1 MMASCLAVVGPCRAA
16 LILLLITPILA
27 QENNFLLTEV
37 ERRGDGKQGEE
48 IPTDEVESPTDSR
61 FNETERV
68 TLRIKEV
75 DIEDPTVRDLLDQ
88 LDLVGST
95 DLPQKETTDGDH
107 EILEAP
113 SVEKELYSSTV
124 DSDGEEFPTK
134 PLESP
139 TDGKELPTDFK
150 NTELE
155 GKEEFPTVVHTFARA
170 EVATEER
177 DFTEKHM
184 DIPVIVSEDEAAT
197 EGLEVPT
204 DEIESP
210 TDEFLELPTVDHRV
224 FHPEMATEF
233 RLYPTEGEHSEI
245 PTEAKEMPTDE
256 ELLRVTPNR
265 FERPT
270 EEDLDLTTEEE
281 EGQLETPTEE
291 DDKFLIVVTPEKPT
305 EQEPTTKQDTTTKR
319 ETELPTSALETVTP
333 DKVDEV
339 EKQLNQTEIDLTG
352 IPDISDEE
360 FLEVPDTETNEI
372 DEIDISQPS
381 NNRVPSSLDSMEFS
395 DEPDLSESP
404 TIHLTPVRDA
414 PDSSDDEDYFNE
426 EESGSGE
433 IPPWEIPEV
442 PSGPYPISPTYRPEP
457 PQGLQYYR
465 VKINFTTSI
474 QYSEALESYRNPE
487 HQQLSAA
494 IQYAIDRLYFGI
506 PGEQEA
512 TVVQYRLFGESVF
525 VTLDLATLGN
535 DNEVQLFN
543 IINNAVNSGYLD
555 FYAVDSEGF
564 EFYPVKAGP
573 GGGTQAPPPA
583 CEDNDFRCDTGECIP
598 RGLVC
603 DAIAHCRDESDES
616 RCGEMTK
623 CQMLLETTDVVPG
636 AYIPQ
641 CEEDGSFKTTQ
652 CHGSTGYCYCAHPT
666 DGTLY
671 EETGKRPWE
680 EGEEHDCDTYW
691 QTAGREKVNCQTLV
705 EIRDV
710 APGAYIPQCE
720 EDGSYKTTQ
729 CYGSTGYCYCAH
741 PIDGIL
747 YLETGIRLVEGRSI
761 PHNCDT
767 YWQTAGQE
775 KTKCQTLVETTQ
787 PLDGAYIPQCEE
799 DGSFKT
805 TQCHGSTGYCYCAH
819 PTDGTLYDET
829 AKRPWEEGEE
839 HDCDTYW
846 QTAGEEKTKCQ
857 TLVETTEPLRGAY
870 IPQCEEDGS
879 FKTTQCHGSTGYCY
893 CAHPTDGTLFRETGR
908 RSWEGGMEHDCN
920 TYWQTVGQEK
930 TKCQTLVE
938 TTDVVPGAYIPQ
950 CEEDGS
956 FKTTQCRGSTGYCY
970 CTHPTDGT
978 LYDETGKAQW
988 EGGMEHDCNTYWQ
1001 TVGQEKTKCQTLV
1014 ETTDVVPGAYI
1025 PQCEEDGSFKTTQ
1038 CHGSTGY
1045 CYCAHPTDGTL
1056 YDETGKAQWEGGMEH
1071 DCNTYWQ
1078 TVGQEKTKCQTLVET
1093 TEPIPGAYIPQCEED
1108 GSFKTTQCHGSSGY
1122 CYCAHPTDG
1131 TLYEETG
1138 MAPWEGGMQH
1148 DCNTYWQTVGQEKTK
1163 CQTLVETTE
1172 PIPGAYIPQC
1182 EEDGSFKTTQCHGST
1197 GYCYCAH
1204 PTDGTLFRETGRR
1217 SWEGGMEHDCNT
1229 YWQRTVVPLTPPPP
1243 IPPPTPP
1250 PMIPVVPGARPDS
1263 GIGCRDDQFRCRESG
1278 QCIDVI
1284 YVCDGDPD
1292 CRDYSDEAEC
1302 EDSIMPRCEPNE
1314 FECANGKCAQK
1325 IWTCDGDNDCGDNS
1339 DESNCP
1345 TAPPGSQCRGDEF
1358 TCLSGDQCIP
1368 QSYQCDEEID
1378 CRDRSDEIGCSAPS
1392 VQTPPADLVQVE
1404 EGSTVTLTCE
1414 AVGNPTPIISWRL
1427 NWGHVGQ
1434 PPRVTQEYAGGRGT
1448 LTIRDV
1454 RKSDQGAYTCEAI
1467 NNKGSIF
1474 AVPDA
1479 VLAIREPEGACSSP
1493 GTFNAAA
1500 VTTSECLQCFCFGV
1514 SQNCRSSDYYRFQL
1528 TVPENSGLTMVT
1540 SDRSQSVDRSYIRA
1554 VPARNQFL
1562 VEDMSS
1568 VPSGEYYWSL
1578 PTNFLGNIIAS
1589 YGGKLRYTVYY
1600 SVGTGDFARFIDAED
1615 IILIGGG
1622 AILTYRHYNEPVN
1635 EREETIEVELR
1646 ESLWTSSALSASL
1659 SREDF
1664 MMILQSVEAILI
1676 KASYNSFMVTTS
1688 IQGIGMDTA
1697 VEENTGQSRAVM
1709 VEQCSCPA
1717 GYTGLSCERCETG
1730 YIRQN
1735 GGRFLGSCVPVG
1747 GSGAC
1752 NCNGHS
1758 TDCDQLTGE
1767 CRNCQ
1772 HNTDGPNC
1780 EQCKAGYYGDPLS
1793 GFPDACQACPCP
1805 LSTPSNQFSPTCFL
1819 DSDGQPTCDACP
1831 PGYTGRRCER
1841 CSPGYVGNPTIPGD
1855 YCKRDNVVGPIT
1867 PVVDRCDARG
1877 SMRPDPS
1884 DGRCHCREN
1893 VQGPECDVCKPNTFH
1908 LSDTNSGG
1916 CIRCFCMGVGQQ
1928 CTSTSWGRFQVRAK
1942 FETAS
1947 TQDFQL
1953 MNKDQTRIVD
1963 QGLTVNP
1970 VTRSLVYRQ
1979 FQQLPQDVYYWL
1991 LPESFLGNKLTSY
2004 GGVLRYTLSYQP
2016 APGAA
2021 PVVDFDAQLSG
2032 NSILLT
2038 FRHEQQAVANIPRPF
2053 IITFQEQYWRR
2064 PDGEPATREHML
2076 MALANVDALMIRATY
2091 ATAMMESSISD
2102 VSLDIAEDRATGQGP
2117 ALHVE
2122 QCVCPP
2128 GYAGLSCEECAPGY
2142 GRNGEGLYLGMC
2154 VPGGDAGTGGTGETG
2169 GTGPGQDCS
2178 CNNHAYGCDAS
2189 GVCQNCQHNTEGP
2202 NCDRCRPGFYGDPTR
2217 GNADDCL
2224 ECPCPL
2230 SIPSNQFS
2238 PTCFLDIDRQP
2249 TCDACPPGYT
2259 GRRCERCDSGYTGN
2273 PSIPGD
2279 SCRPVQENN
2288 CQCNDAGSFSA
2299 DCDANGQCNCKD
2311 GMTGLRCDQCAQGYF
2326 FLNPRN
2332 PDGCMECFCMGV
2344 TDQCNSS
2351 PYYRDQV
2358 EATFLQQGNF
2368 QNFALVNMAMTQR
2381 ITTGFRVNPSS
2392 RDLQYQ
2398 GFSQLGSDPYFWQ
2411 LPAAFRGNKVT
2422 AYGGRLVYSVSHV
2435 PTPTGRPLVG
2445 LVDVELIGN
2454 EIMLMYRHNQQLTP
2468 RESRT
2473 FEVIFREE
2481 YWQRA
2486 DGVPAT
2492 REQILMALADVEN
2505 ILIRASYNSEM
2516 QQSSIRD
2523 VSMDIAVPQNT
2534 GQLLAVEVEECRC
2547 PPGYTG
2553 LSCQDCAPGFT
2564 RNGEGLYLGMCAP
2577 CDCNGHASIC
2587 DPETGACQGCR
2598 DNTIGEYCDQC
2609 APGFFGDPSSGRPD
2623 ACRPCPC
2630 PLPSVNNQ
2638 FSPTCFLDTD
2648 SRPTCDACPPGYS
2661 GRDCGE
2667 CSPGY
2672 NGNPRVP
2679 GGRCTQVGVGPGPGP
2694 IGPGPGPGPVAP
2706 QQPSIQIYPQQAT
2719 ETAGRSAQFRCD
2731 VSGAPPFQISWGRS
2745 DGRPLPQR
2753 YRLSNENSVL
2763 TISNLESGDSGYF
2776 ICRGSNLYGT
2786 AQSQAQLTVTAPTV
2800 PIRVI
2805 VDEPKTLQATQGQ
2818 TVQFKCIA
2826 FSQVTYT
2833 LVWTKNDGSGLP
2845 AEATD
2850 FMGILTIPNVQQQHT
2865 GVYTCTGSNMY
2876 SIAQDSAQLYVQAL
2890 SQSDVNPPEVKIEPR
2905 FQTVNIGD
2913 PVQFRCIS
2921 SGFPPPQVEW
2931 TGGHRGVLNPAS
2943 SFVDGVFSI
2952 PAAIRQDE
2960 AEYFCKAR
2968 NSAGETSVRT
2978 VLYVRLQ
2985 GAPEVTV
2992 RPEVME
2998 VPEGERV
3005 VLECSARGNPAPT
3018 LSWNKYNDPLPVG
3031 VVESNGVLTI
3041 PQARLSDS
3049 GHYVCTGSNSVG
3061 TEQKRVELR
3070 ISRLLQRP
3078 PTAAIETVGPGG
3090 QVSQPNLLTATLGQT
3105 VQLRCVVSGE
3115 PVPTITWGK
3124 HGGALAQNHQ
3134 VLNDVLRIVR
3144 VSSAD
3149 RGMYVC
3155 TVDNMA
3161 GVSSASIMLE
3171 VESRDLP
3178 AVQIFPTANMDL
3190 QIGQSTQLQCQA
3202 TSGRPAP
3209 TIVWSRAGNEEFTD
3223 RIDVRDG
3230 ILTIRDVTPAEQG
3243 AYVCT
3248 ANNDI
3253 GSIQATANIRV
3264 QGYPRVTI
3272 SPAGPVSVGLGDRLY
3287 LECVAT
3293 GDPAPVVRWTR
3304 SGQPTTRARVEGGDT
3319 QNSAV
3324 LEIDRVSVEDS
3335 GVYTCESNNNIGI
3348 SESSVQVIVSE
3359 ARVGPDEVPVVTITP
3374 PFSTVVE
3381 GDPAEFKCTATGS
3394 PPPRLRWQKIRG
3406 AQPPRYQVQQGTL
3419 TIPSVR
3425 REDEGEYSCT
3435 AVNYAGE
3442 ASLAA
3447 RLVVQVIPMV
3457 SIDQETMT
3465 VSPGEEVRLRC
3476 EAEGTEPIMYE
3487 WTRVDGDMSTRA
3499 TTSGGLLIIQQVT
3512 TEDMGQY
3519 RCLITNPAGIAEGF
3533 TNIIVTAEPTIKTI
3547 SPKESM
3553 REAGST
3559 AEFGC
3564 AAAGFPVPSIQ
3575 WFKEGGTLPEQ
3586 HVIFGN
3592 ILRIPNLK
3600 PEDAGTYICAASN
3613 NLGSTEEKA
3622 TLRVTGGVTVEPPAV
3637 EINLKTAV
3645 QMVRIGE
3652 RVEFDCSASGQPRP
3666 LIEWT
3671 KIDGRLPDNAEV
3683 RDGVLTIPAV
3693 RPGDEGRYQCQ
3704 ATNQFGSENQEVTLS
3719 LEAAPTM
3726 TVKPEVRNV
3735 MLGSTAVF
3743 TCLASGSPPPEI
3755 TWRKENGD
3763 LPDDHMIDNGVL
3775 TIPSITKEDAGAY
3788 ICSARN
3794 DEGAAEFRAILNV
3807 GELIPYFTQTP
3818 LSYMTFPTLREAY
3831 LQFDI
3836 EVSFKPESTEGLILY
3851 NGQKN
3856 GGAGDFMSL
3865 GLSEGYVE
3873 FRFDVGSGAAV
3884 IRSKNALELGRFH
3897 TVVLKRNSRFGSLS
3911 VDGLPAVNGT
3921 SQGNFRGLDLIEP
3934 LHVGGVPD
3942 YAAISTASGLKSGFI
3957 GCLSRLEI
3965 SAASV
3970 NLASDAINIVGV
3982 SDCPTCADKPC
3993 KNGGTCV
4000 EATTEYGFRCECPEG
4015 YSGRTCEGVGERCY
4029 PGACGPGGKCNND
4042 PGPTGFTC
4050 SCPIGRTGVRCGTGI
4065 VIVEPAFSGNSFI
4078 AYQTMQNVQ
4087 RQTRITME
4095 FKLDSLT
4102 DGLLLFNG
4110 QRLSGSG
4117 DFISLAVKDGAVEF
4131 RFDSGSGPAIIRSS
4145 KNVSMDTW
4153 HTIKAERDLKDGSL
4167 SLDGLEA
4174 TKGQSPGNTQGV
4186 NLRMP
4191 LHLGG
4196 MESFDDLPDRVGV
4209 SKGLFGCIASV
4220 QVNSISLDLVNAV
4233 LDSANIQDCGERTCD
4248 RAPCQ
4253 NGATC
4258 IQMGDNYVCRCSP
4271 QFEGRHC
4278 ETALNPCQVLTPCLN
4293 GGKCEQQGSDYR
4305 CMCPLGYKGKDCEE
4319 KVELA
4324 DFTAAFDR
4332 DGYIEMPNKIMGR
4345 GFWSEPEYIEFHFR
4359 TTMGNGVIFWQGVEE
4374 GSTGRNMDFI
4384 SIAVSDGYL
4393 VFSYELG
4400 SGEANIQSEER
4411 INDGEWHHVKTVRT
4425 GQNGELTID
4434 EGRPIPGKSGG
4445 SLQSVNAKGSVYIGG
4460 MPDITKHTGDKYRTG
4475 MVGCVYNL
4483 RLQNRPPINLL
4494 LDNIGG
4500 SNVLPCPTQPPPLQE
4515 LP

>member
-1 MMASCLAVVGPCRAA
+1 MMASCPAAVGPCRAV
-16 LILLLITPILA
+16 LLLLPLLISPVLA
-27 QENNFLLTEV
+27 QENNLLLTEV
-37 ERRGDGKQGEE
+37 ERRGDGNQVDE

-61 FNETERV
+61 FNNTERV

-88 LDLVGST
+88 IDLVGST
-95 DLPQKETTDGDH
+95 ELTDLPQTETPDGDH

-113 SVEKELYSSTV
+113 SVV
-124 DSDGEEFPTK
+124 DSK

-139 TDGKELPTDFK
+139 TDEKELPTDSE
-150 NTELE
+150 NTERE
-155 GKEEFPTVVHTFARA
+155 GKDEFPTEVHTFARA

-177 DFTEKHM
+177 DFTEKHV
-184 DIPVIVSEDEAAT
+184 DVPVIISEDGT
-197 EGLEVPT
+197 MTGGLEVPT

-210 TDEFLELPTVDHRV
+210 TDEFLELPTVDHSVSHPRV
-224 FHPEMATEF
+224 ATEV
-233 RLYPTEGEHSEI
+233 RLYPTAGEHSEI
-245 PTEAKEMPTDE
+245 PTEAREMPTEEE

-265 FERPT
+265 FEGPT
-270 EEDLDLTTEEE
+270 EENLDLTTEE

-305 EQEPTTKQDTTTKR
+305 EQEWTTKEATTTKR

-333 DKVDEV
+333 NKVDEV
-339 EKQLNQTEIDLTG
+339 EKQLNQTEMDLTG

-372 DEIDISQPS
+372 DEIDITEPS
-381 NNRVPSSLDSMEFS
+381 DNRVPSSLDSMEFS
-395 DEPDLSESP
+395 DEPDLSDTP
-404 TIHLTPVRDA
+404 TVNHLTPIRDA

-426 EESGSGE
+426 GESGSGE
-433 IPPWEIPEV
+433 IPPWEIPNPEV
-442 PSGPYPISPTYRPEP
+442 PAGPYPIPPTYRPEP
-457 PQGLQYYR
+457 PQGIQYYR
-465 VKINFTTSI
+465 VKINFTKSI

-487 HQQLSAA
+487 HQTLSSA
-494 IQYAIDRLYFGI
+494 IQYAIDRLYYGI

-512 TVVQYRLFGESVF
+512 TVVQYSREQSPGLFGESVF
-525 VTLDLATLGN
+525 VTLDLGSLGN

-555 FYAVDSEGF
+555 YYAVDSEGF
-564 EFYPVKAGP
+564 EFYPVRAGP
-573 GGGTQAPPPA
+573 GGTQPPPPA
-583 CEDNDFRCDTGECIP
+583 CEDDDFRCDTGECIP

-603 DAIAHCRDESDES
+603 NGIAHCRDESDES

-623 CQMLLETTDVVPG
+623 CQTLVETTEPIPGAYIPQCEEDGSFKTTQCHGSTGYCYCAHPTDGTLYEETGRRSWEEGEEHDCNIYWQTAGGEKTKCQTLVETTEPIPGAYIPQCEEDGSFKTTQCHGSTGYCYCAHPTDGTLYEETGIRLWEGRSIPHNCDTYWQTAGEVKTKCQTLVETTEPIPG

-680 EGEEHDCDTYW
+680 EGEEHDCNSYW
-691 QTAGREKVNCQTLV
+691 QTAV
-705 EIRDV
+705 
-710 APGAYIPQCE
+710 
-720 EDGSYKTTQ
+720 
-729 CYGSTGYCYCAH
+729 
-741 PIDGIL
+741 
-747 YLETGIRLVEGRSI
+747 
-761 PHNCDT
+761 
-767 YWQTAGQE
+767 
-775 KTKCQTLVETTQ
+775 
-787 PLDGAYIPQCEE
+787 
-799 DGSFKT
+799 
-805 TQCHGSTGYCYCAH
+805 
-819 PTDGTLYDET
+819 
-829 AKRPWEEGEE
+829 
-839 HDCDTYW
+839 
-846 QTAGEEKTKCQ
+846 
-857 TLVETTEPLRGAY
+857 
-870 IPQCEEDGS
+870 
-879 FKTTQCHGSTGYCY
+879 
-893 CAHPTDGTLFRETGR
+893 
-908 RSWEGGMEHDCN
+908 
-920 TYWQTVGQEK
+920 
-930 TKCQTLVE
+930 
-938 TTDVVPGAYIPQ
+938 
-950 CEEDGS
+950 
-956 FKTTQCRGSTGYCY
+956 
-970 CTHPTDGT
+970 
-978 LYDETGKAQW
+978 
-988 EGGMEHDCNTYWQ
+988 
-1001 TVGQEKTKCQTLV
+1001 
-1014 ETTDVVPGAYI
+1014 
-1025 PQCEEDGSFKTTQ
+1025 
-1038 CHGSTGY
+1038 
-1045 CYCAHPTDGTL
+1045 
-1056 YDETGKAQWEGGMEH
+1056 
-1071 DCNTYWQ
+1071 
-1078 TVGQEKTKCQTLVET
+1078 
-1093 TEPIPGAYIPQCEED
+1093 
-1108 GSFKTTQCHGSSGY
+1108 
-1122 CYCAHPTDG
+1122 
-1131 TLYEETG
+1131 
-1138 MAPWEGGMQH
+1138 
-1148 DCNTYWQTVGQEKTK
+1148 
-1163 CQTLVETTE
+1163 
-1172 PIPGAYIPQC
+1172 
-1182 EEDGSFKTTQCHGST
+1182 
-1197 GYCYCAH
+1197 
-1204 PTDGTLFRETGRR
+1204 
-1217 SWEGGMEHDCNT
+1217 
-1229 YWQRTVVPLTPPPP
+1229 VVPLTPPPL

-1250 PMIPVVPGARPDS
+1250 PVIPVVPVETGPETRP
-1263 GIGCRDDQFRCRESG
+1263 GCRDDQFRCKESG

-1378 CRDRSDEIGCSAPS
+1378 CRDRSDEIGCSSPS
-1392 VQTPPADLVQVE
+1392 VQTPPTDLVQAE
-1404 EGSTVTLTCE
+1404 EGSTVVLTCE

-1434 PPRVTQEYAGGRGT
+1434 PPRVTQEYSGGRGT

-1479 VLAIREPEGACSSP
+1479 VLAIREPEGACNSP

-1514 SQNCRSSDYYRFQL
+1514 SQNCRSSDFYRFQL

-1540 SDRSQSVDRSYIRA
+1540 RDRSQSVDRAYIRA
-1554 VPARNQFL
+1554 VPARNQFM

-1568 VPSGEYYWSL
+1568 VPSGVYYWSL

-1664 MMILQSVEAILI
+1664 MMILQNVEAILI

-1688 IQGIGMDTA
+1688 IQGIEMDTA
-1697 VEENTGQSRAVM
+1697 VEENTGLSRAVM

-1717 GYTGLSCERCETG
+1717 GYTGLSCERCDTG

-1735 GGRFLGSCVPVG
+1735 SGRFLGSCVPVG

-1758 TDCDQLTGE
+1758 SDCDQLTGE

-1793 GFPDACQACPCP
+1793 GFPDACQPCPCP

-1841 CSPGYVGNPTIPGD
+1841 CSPGYIGNPTIPGD

-1877 SMRPDPS
+1877 SILPDPL
-1884 DGRCHCREN
+1884 DGQCQCREN

-1916 CIRCFCMGVGQQ
+1916 CISCFCMGVSQQ

-1979 FQQLPQDVYYWL
+1979 FPQLPQDIYYWL

-2064 PDGEPATREHML
+2064 LDGEPATREHML

-2154 VPGGDAGTGGTGETG
+2154 VPGGDT
-2169 GTGPGQDCS
+2169 GTGPGTGPGAECN
-2178 CNNHAYGCDAS
+2178 CNNHAYGCDDS
-2189 GVCQNCQHNTEGP
+2189 GMCQNCQHNTEGP

-2279 SCRPVQENN
+2279 SCRPVQGGNGQGNVIKVPWNKYDGENN
-2288 CQCNDAGSFSA
+2288 CQCNDAGSFA
-2299 DCDANGQCNCKD
+2299 ATCDVNGQCNCKD
-2311 GMTGLRCDQCAQGYF
+2311 GTTGLRCDQCRPGYF

-2344 TDQCNSS
+2344 TDQCSSS
-2351 PYYRDQV
+2351 PYFRDQV

-2368 QNFALVNMAMTQR
+2368 QDFALVNMAMSR
-2381 ITTGFRVNPSS
+2381 RVTTGFRVNPSS

-2398 GFSQLGSDPYFWQ
+2398 GFSQLDSDPYFWQ

-2523 VSMDIAVPQNT
+2523 VSMDVAVPQNT

-2547 PPGYTG
+2547 PPGYMG

-2577 CDCNGHASIC
+2577 CDCNGHASTC

-2679 GGRCTQVGVGPGPGP
+2679 GGRCTQAGVGPGPGV
-2694 IGPGPGPGPVAP
+2694 GPGTGVGPGPSRYPTYGNVPERMTDEVGPGPGPVAP

-2745 DGRPLPQR
+2745 DGRPLPPR

-2786 AQSQAQLTVTAPTV
+2786 AQAQAQLTVTAPTV

-2865 GVYTCTGSNMY
+2865 GIYTCTGSNMY
-2876 SIAQDSAQLYVQAL
+2876 SIAQDSAQLQVQAL
-2890 SQSDVNPPEVKIEPR
+2890 SQSDVNPPEVRIEPR

-2913 PVQFRCIS
+2913 PVQFRCVT

-2931 TGGHRGVLNPAS
+2931 TGGHRGILNPTS
-2943 SFVDGVFSI
+2943 SFVNGVFSI

-2968 NSAGETSVRT
+2968 NSVGETSVRT

-2985 GAPEVTV
+2985 GAPEVSV

-3005 VLECSARGNPAPT
+3005 RLECSARGNPTPT

-3031 VVESNGVLTI
+3031 SVESNGVLTI

-3049 GHYVCTGSNSVG
+3049 GHYVCTASNNIG
-3061 TEQKRVELR
+3061 TEQKRLELR
-3070 ISRLLQRP
+3070 ITRLLQRP

-3090 QVSQPNLLTATLGQT
+3090 QVLQPNLLTATTGQT

-3124 HGGALAQNHQ
+3124 HGGALGQNHQ

-3144 VSSAD
+3144 VSSND

-3155 TVDNMA
+3155 TVDNIA

-3178 AVQIFPTANMDL
+3178 AVQIFPTPNMDL

-3209 TIVWSRAGNEEFTD
+3209 TISWSRAGNEQFTE
-3223 RIDVRDG
+3223 RTDVRDG
-3230 ILTIRDVTPAEQG
+3230 VLTIRDVTPAEQG

-3248 ANNDI
+3248 ANNTV

-3272 SPAGPVSVGLGDRLY
+3272 SPAGPVSVGLGERLY

-3304 SGQPTTRARVEGGDT
+3304 DGQRTRARVEGGDT

-3324 LEIDRVSVEDS
+3324 LEIDRVTVEDS

-3359 ARVGPDEVPVVTITP
+3359 SPMRPDEIPVVTITP

-3394 PPPRLRWQKIRG
+3394 PPPRLRWQKIG
-3406 AQPPRYQVQQGTL
+3406 GSQPPRYQVQQGTL

-3533 TNIIVTAEPTIKTI
+3533 TNIIVTAQPTIKTI

-3564 AAAGFPVPSIQ
+3564 AAAGFPVPRIQ
-3575 WFKEGGTLPEQ
+3575 WRKEGEPLPEQ

-3592 ILRIPNLK
+3592 VLRIPNLK
-3600 PEDAGTYICAASN
+3600 PEDAGTYVCVASN
-3613 NLGSTEEKA
+3613 ELGTTEEKA
-3622 TLRVTGGVTVEPPAV
+3622 TLSVAGGEEAPPAV

-3652 RVEFDCSASGQPRP
+3652 RVEFDCAASGEPRP

-3671 KIDGRLPDNAEV
+3671 KVDGRLPSNAEV
-3683 RDGVLTIPAV
+3683 RDGILTIPAV
-3693 RPGDEGRYQCQ
+3693 RPGDEGRYKCK
-3704 ATNQFGSENQEVTLS
+3704 ASNRFGASEQEVTLS

-3763 LPDDHMIDNGVL
+3763 LPDDHIIDNGVL

-3788 ICSARN
+3788 ICSATN
-3794 DEGAAEFRAILNV
+3794 DEGTAEFRAILNV

-3911 VDGLPAVNGT
+3911 VDGLPAANGT

-3942 YAAISTASGLKSGFI
+3942 YAAIATASGLKSGFI

-3965 SAASV
+3965 SGASV

-4065 VIVEPAFSGNSFI
+4065 VIVEPAFSGTSFI

-4110 QRLSGSG
+4110 QRLAGSG

-4145 KNVSMDTW
+4145 KNVSLDTW

-4174 TKGQSPGNTQGV
+4174 TKGQSPGSTQGV

-4196 MESFDDLPDRVGV
+4196 MENFDDLPDRVGV
-4209 SKGLFGCIASV
+4209 NKGLFGCIASV
-4220 QVNSISLDLVNAV
+4220 EVNSISLDLVNAV

-4305 CMCPLGYKGKDCEE
+4305 CMCPLGFKGKDCEE

-4324 DFTAAFDR
+4324 DYTAAFDR
-4332 DGYIEMPNKIMGR
+4332 DGYIELPNKIMGR
-4345 GFWSEPEYIEFHFR
+4345 GYWAEPEYIEFHFR

-4400 SGEANIQSEER
+4400 SGQANIQSEQR

-4425 GQNGELTID
+4425 GQNGELTVD

-4460 MPDITKHTGDKYRTG
+4460 MPDIVKHTGDKYQTG

-4500 SNVLPCPTQPPPLQE
+4500 SNVLPCPAQPPPLQE

>member
-1 MMASCLAVVGPCRAA
+1 MMASCPAAVGPCRAV
-16 LILLLITPILA
+16 LLLLPLLISPVLA
-27 QENNFLLTEV
+27 QENNLLLTEV
-37 ERRGDGKQGEE
+37 ERRGDGNQVDE

-61 FNETERV
+61 FNNTERV

-88 LDLVGST
+88 IDLVGST
-95 DLPQKETTDGDH
+95 ELTDLPQTETPDGDH

-113 SVEKELYSSTV
+113 SVV
-124 DSDGEEFPTK
+124 DSK

-139 TDGKELPTDFK
+139 TDEKELPTDSE
-150 NTELE
+150 NTERE
-155 GKEEFPTVVHTFARA
+155 GKDEFPTEVHTFARA

-177 DFTEKHM
+177 DFTEKHV
-184 DIPVIVSEDEAAT
+184 DVPVIISEDGT
-197 EGLEVPT
+197 MTGGLEVPT

-210 TDEFLELPTVDHRV
+210 TDEFLELPTVDHSVSHPRV
-224 FHPEMATEF
+224 ATEV
-233 RLYPTEGEHSEI
+233 RLYPTAGEHSEI
-245 PTEAKEMPTDE
+245 PTEAREMPTEEE

-265 FERPT
+265 FEGPT
-270 EEDLDLTTEEE
+270 EENLDLTTEE

-305 EQEPTTKQDTTTKR
+305 EQEWTTKEATTTKR

-333 DKVDEV
+333 NKVDEV
-339 EKQLNQTEIDLTG
+339 EKQLNQTEMDLTG

-372 DEIDISQPS
+372 DEIDITEPS
-381 NNRVPSSLDSMEFS
+381 DNRVPSSLDSMEFS
-395 DEPDLSESP
+395 DEPDLSDTP
-404 TIHLTPVRDA
+404 TVNHLTPIRDA

-426 EESGSGE
+426 GESGSGE
-433 IPPWEIPEV
+433 IPPWEIPNPEV
-442 PSGPYPISPTYRPEP
+442 PAGPYPIPPTYRPEP
-457 PQGLQYYR
+457 PQGIQYYR
-465 VKINFTTSI
+465 VKINFTKSI

-487 HQQLSAA
+487 HQTLSSA
-494 IQYAIDRLYFGI
+494 IQYAIDRLYYGI

-512 TVVQYRLFGESVF
+512 TVVQYSREQSPGLFGESVF
-525 VTLDLATLGN
+525 VTLDLGSLGN

-555 FYAVDSEGF
+555 YYAVDSEGF
-564 EFYPVKAGP
+564 EFYPVRAGP
-573 GGGTQAPPPA
+573 GGTQPPPPA
-583 CEDNDFRCDTGECIP
+583 CEDDDFRCDTGECIP

-603 DAIAHCRDESDES
+603 NGIAHCRDESDES

-623 CQMLLETTDVVPG
+623 CQTLVETTEPIPGAYIPQCEEDGSFKTTQCHGSTGYCYCAHPTDGTLYEETGRRSWEEGEEHDCNIYWQTAGGEKTKCQTLVETTEPIPGAYIPQCEEDGSFKTTQCHGSTGYCYCAHPTDGTLYEETGIRLWEGRSIPHNCDTYWQTAGEVKTKCQTLVETTEPIPG

-680 EGEEHDCDTYW
+680 EGEEHDC
-691 QTAGREKVNCQTLV
+691 N
-705 EIRDV
+705 
-710 APGAYIPQCE
+710 
-720 EDGSYKTTQ
+720 S
-729 CYGSTGYCYCAH
+729 
-741 PIDGIL
+741 
-747 YLETGIRLVEGRSI
+747 
-761 PHNCDT
+761 

-775 KTKCQTLVETTQ
+775 KTKCQTLVETTDPIPGAYIPQ
-787 PLDGAYIPQCEE
+787 CEEDGSFKTTQCHGSTGYCYCAHPTDGTLYEETGKAQWEGGMEHDCDTYWQTVGQVKTKCQTLVETTEPIPGAYIPQCEE

-829 AKRPWEEGEE
+829 GKAQWEGGME
-839 HDCDTYW
+839 HNCDTYW
-846 QTAGEEKTKCQ
+846 QTVGQVKTKCQ
-857 TLVETTEPLRGAY
+857 TLVETTEP
-870 IPQCEEDGS
+870 I
-879 FKTTQCHGSTGYCY
+879 
-893 CAHPTDGTLFRETGR
+893 
-908 RSWEGGMEHDCN
+908 
-920 TYWQTVGQEK
+920 
-930 TKCQTLVE
+930 
-938 TTDVVPGAYIPQ
+938 
-950 CEEDGS
+950 
-956 FKTTQCRGSTGYCY
+956 
-970 CTHPTDGT
+970 
-978 LYDETGKAQW
+978 
-988 EGGMEHDCNTYWQ
+988 
-1001 TVGQEKTKCQTLV
+1001 
-1014 ETTDVVPGAYI
+1014 PGAYI

-1071 DCNTYWQ
+1071 DCDTYWQ
-1078 TVGQEKTKCQTLVET
+1078 TVGQVKTKCQTLVET
-1093 TEPIPGAYIPQCEED
+1093 IDPIPGAYIPQCEED
-1108 GSFKTTQCHGSSGY
+1108 GSFKTTQCHGSTGY

-1131 TLYEETG
+1131 TLYDETG
-1138 MAPWEGGMQH
+1138 KAQWEGVVEY
-1148 DCNTYWQTVGQEKTK
+1148 DCDTYWQTVGQEKTK

-1229 YWQRTVVPLTPPPP
+1229 YWQRTVVVPLTPPPL

-1250 PMIPVVPGARPDS
+1250 PVIPVVPVETGPETRP
-1263 GIGCRDDQFRCRESG
+1263 GCRDDQFRCKESG

-1378 CRDRSDEIGCSAPS
+1378 CRDRSDEIGCSSPS
-1392 VQTPPADLVQVE
+1392 VQTPPTDLVQAE
-1404 EGSTVTLTCE
+1404 EGSTVVLTCE

-1434 PPRVTQEYAGGRGT
+1434 PPRVTQEYSGGRGT

-1479 VLAIREPEGACSSP
+1479 VLAIREPEGACNSP

-1514 SQNCRSSDYYRFQL
+1514 SQNCRSSDFYRFQL

-1540 SDRSQSVDRSYIRA
+1540 RDRSQSVDRAYIRA
-1554 VPARNQFL
+1554 VPARNQFM

-1568 VPSGEYYWSL
+1568 VPSGVYYWSL

-1664 MMILQSVEAILI
+1664 MMILQNVEAILI

-1688 IQGIGMDTA
+1688 IQGIEMDTA
-1697 VEENTGQSRAVM
+1697 VEENTGLSRAVM

-1717 GYTGLSCERCETG
+1717 GYTGLSCERCDTG

-1735 GGRFLGSCVPVG
+1735 SGRFLGSCVPVG

-1758 TDCDQLTGE
+1758 SDCDQLTGE

-1793 GFPDACQACPCP
+1793 GFPDACQPCPCP

-1841 CSPGYVGNPTIPGD
+1841 C
-1855 YCKRDNVVGPIT
+1855 
-1867 PVVDRCDARG
+1867 
-1877 SMRPDPS
+1877 
-1884 DGRCHCREN
+1884 
-1893 VQGPECDVCKPNTFH
+1893 
-1908 LSDTNSGG
+1908 
-1916 CIRCFCMGVGQQ
+1916 
-1928 CTSTSWGRFQVRAK
+1928 
-1942 FETAS
+1942 
-1947 TQDFQL
+1947 
-1953 MNKDQTRIVD
+1953 
-1963 QGLTVNP
+1963 
-1970 VTRSLVYRQ
+1970 
-1979 FQQLPQDVYYWL
+1979 
-1991 LPESFLGNKLTSY
+1991 
-2004 GGVLRYTLSYQP
+2004 
-2016 APGAA
+2016 
-2021 PVVDFDAQLSG
+2021 
-2032 NSILLT
+2032 
-2038 FRHEQQAVANIPRPF
+2038 
-2053 IITFQEQYWRR
+2053 
-2064 PDGEPATREHML
+2064 
-2076 MALANVDALMIRATY
+2076 
-2091 ATAMMESSISD
+2091 
-2102 VSLDIAEDRATGQGP
+2102 
-2117 ALHVE
+2117 
-2122 QCVCPP
+2122 
-2128 GYAGLSCEECAPGY
+2128 
-2142 GRNGEGLYLGMC
+2142 
-2154 VPGGDAGTGGTGETG
+2154 
-2169 GTGPGQDCS
+2169 
-2178 CNNHAYGCDAS
+2178 
-2189 GVCQNCQHNTEGP
+2189 
-2202 NCDRCRPGFYGDPTR
+2202 
-2217 GNADDCL
+2217 
-2224 ECPCPL
+2224 
-2230 SIPSNQFS
+2230 
-2238 PTCFLDIDRQP
+2238 
-2249 TCDACPPGYT
+2249 
-2259 GRRCERCDSGYTGN
+2259 DSGYTGN

-2279 SCRPVQENN
+2279 SCRPVQGGNGQGNVIKVPWNKYDGENN
-2288 CQCNDAGSFSA
+2288 CQCNDAGSFA
-2299 DCDANGQCNCKD
+2299 ATCDVNGQCNCKD
-2311 GMTGLRCDQCAQGYF
+2311 GTTGLRCDQCRPGYF

-2344 TDQCNSS
+2344 TDQCSSS
-2351 PYYRDQV
+2351 PYFRDQV

-2368 QNFALVNMAMTQR
+2368 QDFALVNMAMSR
-2381 ITTGFRVNPSS
+2381 RVTTGFRVNPSS

-2398 GFSQLGSDPYFWQ
+2398 GFSQLDSDPYFWQ

-2523 VSMDIAVPQNT
+2523 VSMDVAVPQNT

-2547 PPGYTG
+2547 PPGYMG

-2577 CDCNGHASIC
+2577 CDCNGHASTC

-2679 GGRCTQVGVGPGPGP
+2679 GGRCTQAGVGPGPGV
-2694 IGPGPGPGPVAP
+2694 GPGTGVGPGPSRYPTYGNVPERMTDEVGPGPGPVAP

-2745 DGRPLPQR
+2745 DGRPLPPR

-2786 AQSQAQLTVTAPTV
+2786 AQAQAQLTVTAPTV

-2865 GVYTCTGSNMY
+2865 GIYTCTGSNMY
-2876 SIAQDSAQLYVQAL
+2876 SIAQDSAQLQVQAL
-2890 SQSDVNPPEVKIEPR
+2890 SQSDVNPPEVRIEPR

-2913 PVQFRCIS
+2913 PVQFRCVT

-2931 TGGHRGVLNPAS
+2931 TGGHRGILNPTS
-2943 SFVDGVFSI
+2943 SFVNGVFSI

-2968 NSAGETSVRT
+2968 NSVGETSVRT

-2985 GAPEVTV
+2985 GAPEVSV

-3005 VLECSARGNPAPT
+3005 RLECSARGNPTPT

-3031 VVESNGVLTI
+3031 SVESNGVLTI

-3049 GHYVCTGSNSVG
+3049 GHYVCTASNNIG
-3061 TEQKRVELR
+3061 TEQKRLELR
-3070 ISRLLQRP
+3070 ITRLLQRP

-3090 QVSQPNLLTATLGQT
+3090 QVLQPNLLTATTGQT

-3124 HGGALAQNHQ
+3124 HGGALGQNHQ

-3144 VSSAD
+3144 VSSND

-3155 TVDNMA
+3155 TVDNIA

-3178 AVQIFPTANMDL
+3178 AVQIFPTPNMDL

-3209 TIVWSRAGNEEFTD
+3209 TISWSRAGNEQFTE
-3223 RIDVRDG
+3223 RTDVRDG
-3230 ILTIRDVTPAEQG
+3230 VLTIRDVTPAEQG

-3248 ANNDI
+3248 ANNTV

-3272 SPAGPVSVGLGDRLY
+3272 SPAGPVSVGLGERLY

-3304 SGQPTTRARVEGGDT
+3304 DGQRTRARVEGGDT

-3324 LEIDRVSVEDS
+3324 LEIDRVTVEDS

-3359 ARVGPDEVPVVTITP
+3359 SPMRPDEIPVVTITP

-3394 PPPRLRWQKIRG
+3394 PPPRLRWQKIG
-3406 AQPPRYQVQQGTL
+3406 GSQPPRYQVQQGTL

-3533 TNIIVTAEPTIKTI
+3533 TNIIVTAQPTIKTI

-3564 AAAGFPVPSIQ
+3564 AAAGFPVPRIQ
-3575 WFKEGGTLPEQ
+3575 WRKEGEPLPEQ

-3592 ILRIPNLK
+3592 VLRIPNLK
-3600 PEDAGTYICAASN
+3600 PEDAGTYVCVASN
-3613 NLGSTEEKA
+3613 ELGTTEEKA
-3622 TLRVTGGVTVEPPAV
+3622 TLSVAGGEEAPPAV

-3652 RVEFDCSASGQPRP
+3652 RVEFDCAASGEPRP

-3671 KIDGRLPDNAEV
+3671 KVDGRLPSNAEV
-3683 RDGVLTIPAV
+3683 RDGILTIPAV
-3693 RPGDEGRYQCQ
+3693 RPGDEGRYKCK
-3704 ATNQFGSENQEVTLS
+3704 ASNRFGASEQEVTLS

-3763 LPDDHMIDNGVL
+3763 LPDDHIIDNGVL

-3788 ICSARN
+3788 ICSATN
-3794 DEGAAEFRAILNV
+3794 DEGTAEFRAILNV

-3911 VDGLPAVNGT
+3911 VDGLPAANGT

-3942 YAAISTASGLKSGFI
+3942 YAAIATASGLKSGFI

-3965 SAASV
+3965 SGASV

-4065 VIVEPAFSGNSFI
+4065 VIVEPAFSGTSFI

-4110 QRLSGSG
+4110 QRLAGSG

-4145 KNVSMDTW
+4145 KNVSLDTW

-4174 TKGQSPGNTQGV
+4174 TKGQSPGSTQGV

-4196 MESFDDLPDRVGV
+4196 MENFDDLPDRVGV
-4209 SKGLFGCIASV
+4209 NKGLFGCIASV
-4220 QVNSISLDLVNAV
+4220 EVNSISLDLVNAV

-4305 CMCPLGYKGKDCEE
+4305 CMCPLGFKGKDCEE

-4324 DFTAAFDR
+4324 DYTAAFDR
-4332 DGYIEMPNKIMGR
+4332 DGYIELPNKIMGR
-4345 GFWSEPEYIEFHFR
+4345 GYWAEPEYIEFHFR

-4400 SGEANIQSEER
+4400 SGQANIQSEQR

-4425 GQNGELTID
+4425 GQNGELTVD

-4460 MPDITKHTGDKYRTG
+4460 MPDIVKHTGDKYQTG

-4500 SNVLPCPTQPPPLQE
+4500 SNVLPCPAQPPPLQE

>member
-1 MMASCLAVVGPCRAA
+1 MMASCPAAVGPCRAV
-16 LILLLITPILA
+16 LLLLPLLISPVLA
-27 QENNFLLTEV
+27 QENNLLLTEV
-37 ERRGDGKQGEE
+37 ERRGDGNQVDE

-61 FNETERV
+61 FNNTERV

-88 LDLVGST
+88 IDLVGST
-95 DLPQKETTDGDH
+95 ELTDLPQTETPDGDH

-113 SVEKELYSSTV
+113 SVV
-124 DSDGEEFPTK
+124 DSK

-139 TDGKELPTDFK
+139 TDEKELPTDSE
-150 NTELE
+150 NTERE
-155 GKEEFPTVVHTFARA
+155 GKDEFPTEVHTFARA

-177 DFTEKHM
+177 DFTEKHV
-184 DIPVIVSEDEAAT
+184 DVPVIISEDGT
-197 EGLEVPT
+197 MTGGLEVPT

-210 TDEFLELPTVDHRV
+210 TDEFLELPTVDHSVSHPRV
-224 FHPEMATEF
+224 ATEV
-233 RLYPTEGEHSEI
+233 RLYPTAGEHSEI
-245 PTEAKEMPTDE
+245 PTEAREMPTEEE

-265 FERPT
+265 FEGPT
-270 EEDLDLTTEEE
+270 EENLDLTTEE

-305 EQEPTTKQDTTTKR
+305 EQEWTTKEATTTKR

-333 DKVDEV
+333 NKVDEV
-339 EKQLNQTEIDLTG
+339 EKQLNQTEMDLTG

-372 DEIDISQPS
+372 DEIDITEPS
-381 NNRVPSSLDSMEFS
+381 DNRVPSSLDSMEFS
-395 DEPDLSESP
+395 DEPDLSDTP
-404 TIHLTPVRDA
+404 TVNHLTPIRDA

-426 EESGSGE
+426 GESGSGE
-433 IPPWEIPEV
+433 IPPWEIPNPEV
-442 PSGPYPISPTYRPEP
+442 PAGPYPIPPTYRPEP
-457 PQGLQYYR
+457 PQGIQYYR
-465 VKINFTTSI
+465 VKINFTKSI

-487 HQQLSAA
+487 HQTLSSA
-494 IQYAIDRLYFGI
+494 IQYAIDRLYYGI

-512 TVVQYRLFGESVF
+512 TVVQYSREQSPGLFGESVF
-525 VTLDLATLGN
+525 VTLDLGSLGN

-555 FYAVDSEGF
+555 YYAVDSEGF
-564 EFYPVKAGP
+564 EFYPVRAGP
-573 GGGTQAPPPA
+573 GGTQPPPPA
-583 CEDNDFRCDTGECIP
+583 CEDDDFRCDTGECIP

-603 DAIAHCRDESDES
+603 NGIAHCRDESDES
-616 RCGEMTK
+616 RCGEM
-623 CQMLLETTDVVPG
+623 
-636 AYIPQ
+636 
-641 CEEDGSFKTTQ
+641 
-652 CHGSTGYCYCAHPT
+652 
-666 DGTLY
+666 
-671 EETGKRPWE
+671 
-680 EGEEHDCDTYW
+680 
-691 QTAGREKVNCQTLV
+691 
-705 EIRDV
+705 
-710 APGAYIPQCE
+710 
-720 EDGSYKTTQ
+720 
-729 CYGSTGYCYCAH
+729 
-741 PIDGIL
+741 
-747 YLETGIRLVEGRSI
+747 
-761 PHNCDT
+761 
-767 YWQTAGQE
+767 
-775 KTKCQTLVETTQ
+775 
-787 PLDGAYIPQCEE
+787 
-799 DGSFKT
+799 
-805 TQCHGSTGYCYCAH
+805 
-819 PTDGTLYDET
+819 
-829 AKRPWEEGEE
+829 
-839 HDCDTYW
+839 
-846 QTAGEEKTKCQ
+846 
-857 TLVETTEPLRGAY
+857 
-870 IPQCEEDGS
+870 
-879 FKTTQCHGSTGYCY
+879 
-893 CAHPTDGTLFRETGR
+893 
-908 RSWEGGMEHDCN
+908 
-920 TYWQTVGQEK
+920 
-930 TKCQTLVE
+930 
-938 TTDVVPGAYIPQ
+938 
-950 CEEDGS
+950 
-956 FKTTQCRGSTGYCY
+956 
-970 CTHPTDGT
+970 
-978 LYDETGKAQW
+978 
-988 EGGMEHDCNTYWQ
+988 
-1001 TVGQEKTKCQTLV
+1001 
-1014 ETTDVVPGAYI
+1014 
-1025 PQCEEDGSFKTTQ
+1025 
-1038 CHGSTGY
+1038 
-1045 CYCAHPTDGTL
+1045 
-1056 YDETGKAQWEGGMEH
+1056 
-1071 DCNTYWQ
+1071 
-1078 TVGQEKTKCQTLVET
+1078 
-1093 TEPIPGAYIPQCEED
+1093 
-1108 GSFKTTQCHGSSGY
+1108 
-1122 CYCAHPTDG
+1122 
-1131 TLYEETG
+1131 
-1138 MAPWEGGMQH
+1138 
-1148 DCNTYWQTVGQEKTK
+1148 TK

-1204 PTDGTLFRETGRR
+1204 PTDGTLYEETGRR
-1217 SWEGGMEHDCNT
+1217 SWEEGEEHDCNI
-1229 YWQRTVVPLTPPPP
+1229 YWQTAVVVPLTPPPL

-1250 PMIPVVPGARPDS
+1250 PVIPVVPVETGPETRP
-1263 GIGCRDDQFRCRESG
+1263 GCRDDQFRCKESG

-1378 CRDRSDEIGCSAPS
+1378 CRDRSDEIGCSSPS
-1392 VQTPPADLVQVE
+1392 VQTPPTDLVQAE
-1404 EGSTVTLTCE
+1404 EGSTVVLTCE

-1434 PPRVTQEYAGGRGT
+1434 PPRVTQEYSGGRGT

-1479 VLAIREPEGACSSP
+1479 VLAIREPEGACNSP

-1514 SQNCRSSDYYRFQL
+1514 SQNCRSSDFYRFQL

-1540 SDRSQSVDRSYIRA
+1540 RDRSQSVDRAYIRA
-1554 VPARNQFL
+1554 VPARNQFM

-1568 VPSGEYYWSL
+1568 VPSGVYYWSL

-1664 MMILQSVEAILI
+1664 MMILQNVEAILI

-1688 IQGIGMDTA
+1688 IQGIEMDTA
-1697 VEENTGQSRAVM
+1697 VEENTGLSRAVM

-1717 GYTGLSCERCETG
+1717 GYTGLSCERCDTG

-1735 GGRFLGSCVPVG
+1735 SGRFLGSCVPVG

-1758 TDCDQLTGE
+1758 SDCDQLTGE

-1793 GFPDACQACPCP
+1793 GFPDACQPCPCP

-1841 CSPGYVGNPTIPGD
+1841 CSPGYIGNPTIPGD

-1877 SMRPDPS
+1877 SILPDPL
-1884 DGRCHCREN
+1884 DGQCQCREN

-1916 CIRCFCMGVGQQ
+1916 CISCFCMGVSQQ

-1979 FQQLPQDVYYWL
+1979 FPQLPQDIYYWL

-2064 PDGEPATREHML
+2064 LDGEPATREHML

-2154 VPGGDAGTGGTGETG
+2154 VPGGDT
-2169 GTGPGQDCS
+2169 GTGPGTGPGAECN
-2178 CNNHAYGCDAS
+2178 CNNHAYGCDDS
-2189 GVCQNCQHNTEGP
+2189 GMCQNCQHNTEGP

-2279 SCRPVQENN
+2279 SCRPVQGGNGQGNVIKVPWNKYDGENN
-2288 CQCNDAGSFSA
+2288 CQCNDAGSFA
-2299 DCDANGQCNCKD
+2299 ATCDVNGQCNCKD
-2311 GMTGLRCDQCAQGYF
+2311 GTTGLRCDQCRPGYF

-2344 TDQCNSS
+2344 TDQCSSS
-2351 PYYRDQV
+2351 PYFRDQV

-2368 QNFALVNMAMTQR
+2368 QDFALVNMAMSR
-2381 ITTGFRVNPSS
+2381 RVTTGFRVNPSS

-2398 GFSQLGSDPYFWQ
+2398 GFSQLDSDPYFWQ

-2523 VSMDIAVPQNT
+2523 VSMDVAVPQNT

-2547 PPGYTG
+2547 PPGYMG

-2577 CDCNGHASIC
+2577 CDCNGHASTC

-2679 GGRCTQVGVGPGPGP
+2679 GGRCTQAGVGPGPGV
-2694 IGPGPGPGPVAP
+2694 GPGTGVGPGPSRYPTYGNVPERMTDEVGPGPGPVAP

-2745 DGRPLPQR
+2745 DGRPLPPR

-2786 AQSQAQLTVTAPTV
+2786 AQAQAQLTVTAPTV

-2865 GVYTCTGSNMY
+2865 GIYTCTGSNMY
-2876 SIAQDSAQLYVQAL
+2876 SIAQDSAQLQVQAL
-2890 SQSDVNPPEVKIEPR
+2890 SQSDVNPPEVRIEPR

-2913 PVQFRCIS
+2913 PVQFRCVT

-2931 TGGHRGVLNPAS
+2931 TGGHRGILNPTS
-2943 SFVDGVFSI
+2943 SFVNGVFSI

-2968 NSAGETSVRT
+2968 NSVGETSVRT

-2985 GAPEVTV
+2985 GAPEVSV

-3005 VLECSARGNPAPT
+3005 RLECSARGNPTPT

-3031 VVESNGVLTI
+3031 SVESNGVLTI

-3049 GHYVCTGSNSVG
+3049 GHYVCTASNNIG
-3061 TEQKRVELR
+3061 TEQKRLELR
-3070 ISRLLQRP
+3070 ITRLLQRP

-3090 QVSQPNLLTATLGQT
+3090 QVLQPNLLTATTGQT

-3124 HGGALAQNHQ
+3124 HGGALGQNHQ

-3144 VSSAD
+3144 VSSND

-3155 TVDNMA
+3155 TVDNIA

-3178 AVQIFPTANMDL
+3178 AVQIFPTPNMDL

-3209 TIVWSRAGNEEFTD
+3209 TISWSRAGNEQFTE
-3223 RIDVRDG
+3223 RTDVRDG
-3230 ILTIRDVTPAEQG
+3230 VLTIRDVTPAEQG

-3248 ANNDI
+3248 ANNTV

-3272 SPAGPVSVGLGDRLY
+3272 SPAGPVSVGLGERLY

-3304 SGQPTTRARVEGGDT
+3304 DGQRTRARVEGGDT

-3324 LEIDRVSVEDS
+3324 LEIDRVTVEDS

-3359 ARVGPDEVPVVTITP
+3359 SPMRPDEIPVVTITP

-3394 PPPRLRWQKIRG
+3394 PPPRLRWQKIG
-3406 AQPPRYQVQQGTL
+3406 GSQPPRYQVQQGTL

-3533 TNIIVTAEPTIKTI
+3533 TNIIVTAQPTIKTI

-3564 AAAGFPVPSIQ
+3564 AAAGFPVPRIQ
-3575 WFKEGGTLPEQ
+3575 WRKEGEPLPEQ

-3592 ILRIPNLK
+3592 VLRIPNLK
-3600 PEDAGTYICAASN
+3600 PEDAGTYVCVASN
-3613 NLGSTEEKA
+3613 ELGTTEEKA
-3622 TLRVTGGVTVEPPAV
+3622 TLSVAGGEEAPPAV

-3652 RVEFDCSASGQPRP
+3652 RVEFDCAASGEPRP

-3671 KIDGRLPDNAEV
+3671 KVDGRLPSNAEV
-3683 RDGVLTIPAV
+3683 RDGILTIPAV
-3693 RPGDEGRYQCQ
+3693 RPGDEGRYKCK
-3704 ATNQFGSENQEVTLS
+3704 ASNRFGASEQEVTLS

-3763 LPDDHMIDNGVL
+3763 LPDDHIIDNGVL

-3788 ICSARN
+3788 ICSATN
-3794 DEGAAEFRAILNV
+3794 DEGTAEFRAILNV

-3911 VDGLPAVNGT
+3911 VDGLPAANGT

-3942 YAAISTASGLKSGFI
+3942 YAAIATASGLKSGFI

-3965 SAASV
+3965 SGASV

-4065 VIVEPAFSGNSFI
+4065 VIVEPAFSGTSFI

-4110 QRLSGSG
+4110 QRLAGSG

-4145 KNVSMDTW
+4145 KNVSLDTW

-4174 TKGQSPGNTQGV
+4174 TKGQSPGSTQGV

-4196 MESFDDLPDRVGV
+4196 MENFDDLPDRVGV
-4209 SKGLFGCIASV
+4209 NKGLFGCIASV
-4220 QVNSISLDLVNAV
+4220 EVNSISLDLVNAV

-4305 CMCPLGYKGKDCEE
+4305 CMCPLGFKGKDCEE

-4324 DFTAAFDR
+4324 DYTAAFDR
-4332 DGYIEMPNKIMGR
+4332 DGYIELPNKIMGR
-4345 GFWSEPEYIEFHFR
+4345 GYWAEPEYIEFHFR

-4400 SGEANIQSEER
+4400 SGQANIQSEQR

-4425 GQNGELTID
+4425 GQNGELTVD

-4460 MPDITKHTGDKYRTG
+4460 MPDIVKHTGDKYQTG

-4500 SNVLPCPTQPPPLQE
+4500 SNVLPCPAQPPPLQE

>member
-1 MMASCLAVVGPCRAA
+1 MMASCPAAVGPCRAV
-16 LILLLITPILA
+16 LLLLPLLISPVLA
-27 QENNFLLTEV
+27 QENNLLLTEV
-37 ERRGDGKQGEE
+37 ERRGDGNQVDE

-61 FNETERV
+61 FNNTERV

-88 LDLVGST
+88 IDLVGST
-95 DLPQKETTDGDH
+95 ELTDLPQTETPDGDH

-113 SVEKELYSSTV
+113 SVV
-124 DSDGEEFPTK
+124 DSK

-139 TDGKELPTDFK
+139 TDEKELPTDSE
-150 NTELE
+150 NTERE
-155 GKEEFPTVVHTFARA
+155 GKDEFPTEVHTFARA

-177 DFTEKHM
+177 DFTEKHV
-184 DIPVIVSEDEAAT
+184 DVPVIISEDGT
-197 EGLEVPT
+197 MTGGLEVPT

-210 TDEFLELPTVDHRV
+210 TDEFLELPTVDHSVSHPRV
-224 FHPEMATEF
+224 ATEV
-233 RLYPTEGEHSEI
+233 RLYPTAGEHSEI
-245 PTEAKEMPTDE
+245 PTEAREMPTEEE

-265 FERPT
+265 FEGPT
-270 EEDLDLTTEEE
+270 EENLDLTTEE

-305 EQEPTTKQDTTTKR
+305 EQEWTTKEATTTKR

-333 DKVDEV
+333 NKVDEV
-339 EKQLNQTEIDLTG
+339 EKQLNQTEMDLTG

-372 DEIDISQPS
+372 DEIDITEPS
-381 NNRVPSSLDSMEFS
+381 DNRVPSSLDSMEFS
-395 DEPDLSESP
+395 DEPDLSDTP
-404 TIHLTPVRDA
+404 TVNHLTPIRDA

-426 EESGSGE
+426 GESGSGE
-433 IPPWEIPEV
+433 IPPWEIPNPEV
-442 PSGPYPISPTYRPEP
+442 PAGPYPIPPTYRPEP
-457 PQGLQYYR
+457 PQGIQYYR
-465 VKINFTTSI
+465 VKINFTKSI

-487 HQQLSAA
+487 HQTLSSA
-494 IQYAIDRLYFGI
+494 IQYAIDRLYYGI

-512 TVVQYRLFGESVF
+512 TVVQYSREQSPGLFGESVF
-525 VTLDLATLGN
+525 VTLDLGSLGN

-555 FYAVDSEGF
+555 YYAVDSEGF
-564 EFYPVKAGP
+564 EFYPVRAGP
-573 GGGTQAPPPA
+573 GGTQPPPPA
-583 CEDNDFRCDTGECIP
+583 CEDDDFRCDTGECIP

-603 DAIAHCRDESDES
+603 NGIAHCRDESDES

-623 CQMLLETTDVVPG
+623 CQTLVETTEPIPGAYIPQCEEDGSFKTTQCHGSTGYCYCAHPTDGTLYEETGRRSWEEGEEHDCNIYWQTAGGEKTKCQTLVETTEPIPGAYIPQCEEDGSFKTTQCHGSTGYCYCAHPTDGTLYEETGIRLWEGRSIPHNCDTYWQTAGEVKTKCQTLVETTEPIPG

-680 EGEEHDCDTYW
+680 EGEEHDC
-691 QTAGREKVNCQTLV
+691 N
-705 EIRDV
+705 
-710 APGAYIPQCE
+710 
-720 EDGSYKTTQ
+720 S
-729 CYGSTGYCYCAH
+729 
-741 PIDGIL
+741 
-747 YLETGIRLVEGRSI
+747 
-761 PHNCDT
+761 
-767 YWQTAGQE
+767 YWQTAGQV
-775 KTKCQTLVETTQ
+775 KTKCQTLVETID
-787 PLDGAYIPQCEE
+787 PI
-799 DGSFKT
+799 
-805 TQCHGSTGYCYCAH
+805 
-819 PTDGTLYDET
+819 
-829 AKRPWEEGEE
+829 
-839 HDCDTYW
+839 
-846 QTAGEEKTKCQ
+846 
-857 TLVETTEPLRGAY
+857 
-870 IPQCEEDGS
+870 
-879 FKTTQCHGSTGYCY
+879 
-893 CAHPTDGTLFRETGR
+893 
-908 RSWEGGMEHDCN
+908 
-920 TYWQTVGQEK
+920 
-930 TKCQTLVE
+930 
-938 TTDVVPGAYIPQ
+938 
-950 CEEDGS
+950 
-956 FKTTQCRGSTGYCY
+956 
-970 CTHPTDGT
+970 
-978 LYDETGKAQW
+978 
-988 EGGMEHDCNTYWQ
+988 
-1001 TVGQEKTKCQTLV
+1001 
-1014 ETTDVVPGAYI
+1014 PGAYI

-1056 YDETGKAQWEGGMEH
+1056 YDETGKAQWEGVVEY
-1071 DCNTYWQ
+1071 DC
-1078 TVGQEKTKCQTLVET
+1078 
-1093 TEPIPGAYIPQCEED
+1093 D
-1108 GSFKTTQCHGSSGY
+1108 
-1122 CYCAHPTDG
+1122 
-1131 TLYEETG
+1131 
-1138 MAPWEGGMQH
+1138 
-1148 DCNTYWQTVGQEKTK
+1148 TYWQTVGQEKTK

-1229 YWQRTVVPLTPPPP
+1229 YWQRTVVVPLTPPPL

-1250 PMIPVVPGARPDS
+1250 PVIPVVPVETGPETRP
-1263 GIGCRDDQFRCRESG
+1263 GCRDDQFRCKESG

-1378 CRDRSDEIGCSAPS
+1378 CRDRSDEIGCSSPS
-1392 VQTPPADLVQVE
+1392 VQTPPTDLVQAE
-1404 EGSTVTLTCE
+1404 EGSTVVLTCE

-1434 PPRVTQEYAGGRGT
+1434 PPRVTQEYSGGRGT

-1479 VLAIREPEGACSSP
+1479 VLAIREPEGACNSP

-1514 SQNCRSSDYYRFQL
+1514 SQNCRSSDFYRFQL

-1540 SDRSQSVDRSYIRA
+1540 RDRSQSVDRAYIRA
-1554 VPARNQFL
+1554 VPARNQFM

-1568 VPSGEYYWSL
+1568 VPSGVYYWSL

-1664 MMILQSVEAILI
+1664 MMILQNVEAILI

-1688 IQGIGMDTA
+1688 IQGIEMDTA
-1697 VEENTGQSRAVM
+1697 VEENTGLSRAVM

-1717 GYTGLSCERCETG
+1717 GYTGLSCERCDTG

-1735 GGRFLGSCVPVG
+1735 SGRFLGSCVPVG

-1758 TDCDQLTGE
+1758 SDCDQLTGE

-1793 GFPDACQACPCP
+1793 GFPDACQPCPCP

-1841 CSPGYVGNPTIPGD
+1841 CSPGYIGNPTIPGD

-1877 SMRPDPS
+1877 SILPDPL
-1884 DGRCHCREN
+1884 DGQCQCREN

-1916 CIRCFCMGVGQQ
+1916 CISCFCMGVSQQ

-1979 FQQLPQDVYYWL
+1979 FPQLPQDIYYWL

-2064 PDGEPATREHML
+2064 LDGEPATREHML

-2154 VPGGDAGTGGTGETG
+2154 VPGGDT
-2169 GTGPGQDCS
+2169 GTGPGTGPGAECN
-2178 CNNHAYGCDAS
+2178 CNNHAYGCDDS
-2189 GVCQNCQHNTEGP
+2189 GMCQNCQHNTEGP

-2279 SCRPVQENN
+2279 SCRPVQGGNGQGNVIKVPWNKYDGENN
-2288 CQCNDAGSFSA
+2288 CQCNDAGSFA
-2299 DCDANGQCNCKD
+2299 ATCDVNGQCNCKD
-2311 GMTGLRCDQCAQGYF
+2311 GTTGLRCDQCRPGYF

-2344 TDQCNSS
+2344 TDQCSSS
-2351 PYYRDQV
+2351 PYFRDQV

-2368 QNFALVNMAMTQR
+2368 QDFALVNMAMSR
-2381 ITTGFRVNPSS
+2381 RVTTGFRVNPSS

-2398 GFSQLGSDPYFWQ
+2398 GFSQLDSDPYFWQ

-2523 VSMDIAVPQNT
+2523 VSMDVAVPQNT

-2547 PPGYTG
+2547 PPGYMG

-2577 CDCNGHASIC
+2577 CDCNGHASTC

-2679 GGRCTQVGVGPGPGP
+2679 GGRCTQAGVGPGPGV
-2694 IGPGPGPGPVAP
+2694 GPGTGVGPGPSRYPTYGNVPERMTDEVGPGPGPVAP

-2745 DGRPLPQR
+2745 DGRPLPPR

-2786 AQSQAQLTVTAPTV
+2786 AQAQAQLTVTAPTV

-2865 GVYTCTGSNMY
+2865 GIYTCTGSNMY
-2876 SIAQDSAQLYVQAL
+2876 SIAQDSAQLQVQAL
-2890 SQSDVNPPEVKIEPR
+2890 SQSDVNPPEVRIEPR

-2913 PVQFRCIS
+2913 PVQFRCVT

-2931 TGGHRGVLNPAS
+2931 TGGHRGILNPTS
-2943 SFVDGVFSI
+2943 SFVNGVFSI

-2968 NSAGETSVRT
+2968 NSVGETSVRT

-2985 GAPEVTV
+2985 GAPEVSV

-3005 VLECSARGNPAPT
+3005 RLECSARGNPTPT

-3031 VVESNGVLTI
+3031 SVESNGVLTI

-3049 GHYVCTGSNSVG
+3049 GHYVCTASNNIG
-3061 TEQKRVELR
+3061 TEQKRLELR
-3070 ISRLLQRP
+3070 ITRLLQRP

-3090 QVSQPNLLTATLGQT
+3090 QVLQPNLLTATTGQT

-3124 HGGALAQNHQ
+3124 HGGALGQNHQ

-3144 VSSAD
+3144 VSSND

-3155 TVDNMA
+3155 TVDNIA

-3178 AVQIFPTANMDL
+3178 AVQIFPTPNMDL

-3209 TIVWSRAGNEEFTD
+3209 TISWSRAGNEQFTE
-3223 RIDVRDG
+3223 RTDVRDG
-3230 ILTIRDVTPAEQG
+3230 VLTIRDVTPAEQG

-3248 ANNDI
+3248 ANNTV

-3272 SPAGPVSVGLGDRLY
+3272 SPAGPVSVGLGERLY

-3304 SGQPTTRARVEGGDT
+3304 DGQRTRARVEGGDT

-3324 LEIDRVSVEDS
+3324 LEIDRVTVEDS

-3359 ARVGPDEVPVVTITP
+3359 SPMRPDEIPVVTITP

-3394 PPPRLRWQKIRG
+3394 PPPRLRWQKIG
-3406 AQPPRYQVQQGTL
+3406 GSQPPRYQVQQGTL

-3533 TNIIVTAEPTIKTI
+3533 TNIIVTAQPTIKTI

-3564 AAAGFPVPSIQ
+3564 AAAGFPVPRIQ
-3575 WFKEGGTLPEQ
+3575 WRKEGEPLPEQ

-3592 ILRIPNLK
+3592 VLRIPNLK
-3600 PEDAGTYICAASN
+3600 PEDAGTYVCVASN
-3613 NLGSTEEKA
+3613 ELGTTEEKA
-3622 TLRVTGGVTVEPPAV
+3622 TLSVAGGEEAPPAV

-3652 RVEFDCSASGQPRP
+3652 RVEFDCAASGEPRP

-3671 KIDGRLPDNAEV
+3671 KVDGRLPSNAEV
-3683 RDGVLTIPAV
+3683 RDGILTIPAV
-3693 RPGDEGRYQCQ
+3693 RPGDEGRYKCK
-3704 ATNQFGSENQEVTLS
+3704 ASNRFGASEQEVTLS

-3763 LPDDHMIDNGVL
+3763 LPDDHIIDNGVL

-3788 ICSARN
+3788 ICSATN
-3794 DEGAAEFRAILNV
+3794 DEGTAEFRAILNV

-3911 VDGLPAVNGT
+3911 VDGLPAANGT

-3942 YAAISTASGLKSGFI
+3942 YAAIATASGLKSGFI

-3965 SAASV
+3965 SGASV

-4065 VIVEPAFSGNSFI
+4065 VIVEPAFSGTSFI

-4110 QRLSGSG
+4110 QRLAGSG

-4145 KNVSMDTW
+4145 KNVSLDTW

-4174 TKGQSPGNTQGV
+4174 TKGQSPGSTQGV

-4196 MESFDDLPDRVGV
+4196 MENFDDLPDRVGV
-4209 SKGLFGCIASV
+4209 NKGLFGCIASV
-4220 QVNSISLDLVNAV
+4220 EVNSISLDLVNAV

-4305 CMCPLGYKGKDCEE
+4305 CMCPLGFKGKDCEE

-4324 DFTAAFDR
+4324 DYTAAFDR
-4332 DGYIEMPNKIMGR
+4332 DGYIELPNKIMGR
-4345 GFWSEPEYIEFHFR
+4345 GYWAEPEYIEFHFR

-4400 SGEANIQSEER
+4400 SGQANIQSEQR

-4425 GQNGELTID
+4425 GQNGELTVD

-4460 MPDITKHTGDKYRTG
+4460 MPDIVKHTGDKYQTG

-4500 SNVLPCPTQPPPLQE
+4500 SNVLPCPAQPPPLQE

>member
-1 MMASCLAVVGPCRAA
+1 MMASCPAAVGPCRAV
-16 LILLLITPILA
+16 LLLLPLLISPVLA
-27 QENNFLLTEV
+27 QENNLLLTEV
-37 ERRGDGKQGEE
+37 ERRGDGNQVDE

-61 FNETERV
+61 FNNTERV

-88 LDLVGST
+88 IDLVGST
-95 DLPQKETTDGDH
+95 ELTDLPQTETPDGDH

-113 SVEKELYSSTV
+113 SVV
-124 DSDGEEFPTK
+124 DSK

-139 TDGKELPTDFK
+139 TDEKELPTDSE
-150 NTELE
+150 NTERE
-155 GKEEFPTVVHTFARA
+155 GKDEFPTEVHTFARA

-177 DFTEKHM
+177 DFTEKHV
-184 DIPVIVSEDEAAT
+184 DVPVIISEDGT
-197 EGLEVPT
+197 MTGGLEVPT

-210 TDEFLELPTVDHRV
+210 TDEFLELPTVDHSVSHPRV
-224 FHPEMATEF
+224 ATEV
-233 RLYPTEGEHSEI
+233 RLYPTAGEHSEI
-245 PTEAKEMPTDE
+245 PTEAREMPTEEE

-265 FERPT
+265 FEGPT
-270 EEDLDLTTEEE
+270 EENLDLTTEE

-305 EQEPTTKQDTTTKR
+305 EQEWTTKEATTTKR

-333 DKVDEV
+333 NKVDEV
-339 EKQLNQTEIDLTG
+339 EKQLNQTEMDLTG

-372 DEIDISQPS
+372 DEIDITEPS
-381 NNRVPSSLDSMEFS
+381 DNRVPSSLDSMEFS
-395 DEPDLSESP
+395 DEPDLSDTP
-404 TIHLTPVRDA
+404 TVNHLTPIRDA

-426 EESGSGE
+426 GESGSGE
-433 IPPWEIPEV
+433 IPPWEIPNPEV
-442 PSGPYPISPTYRPEP
+442 PAGPYPIPPTYRPEP
-457 PQGLQYYR
+457 PQGIQYYR
-465 VKINFTTSI
+465 VKINFTKSI

-487 HQQLSAA
+487 HQTLSSA
-494 IQYAIDRLYFGI
+494 IQYAIDRLYYGI

-512 TVVQYRLFGESVF
+512 TVVQYSREQSPGLFGESVF
-525 VTLDLATLGN
+525 VTLDLGSLGN

-555 FYAVDSEGF
+555 YYAVDSEGF
-564 EFYPVKAGP
+564 EFYPVRAGP
-573 GGGTQAPPPA
+573 GGTQPPPPA
-583 CEDNDFRCDTGECIP
+583 CEDDDFRCDTGECIP

-603 DAIAHCRDESDES
+603 NGIAHCRDESDES

-623 CQMLLETTDVVPG
+623 CQTLVETTEPIPGAYIPQCEEDGSFKTTQCHGSTGYCYCAHPTDGTLYEETGRRSWEEGEEHDCNIYWQTAGGEKTKCQTLVETTEPIPGAYIPQCEEDGSFKTTQCHGSTGYCYCAHPTDGTLYEETGIRLWEGRSIPHNCDTYWQTAGEVKTKCQTLVETTEPIPG

-680 EGEEHDCDTYW
+680 EGEEHDCNSYW
-691 QTAGREKVNCQTLV
+691 QTA
-705 EIRDV
+705 
-710 APGAYIPQCE
+710 
-720 EDGSYKTTQ
+720 
-729 CYGSTGYCYCAH
+729 
-741 PIDGIL
+741 
-747 YLETGIRLVEGRSI
+747 
-761 PHNCDT
+761 
-767 YWQTAGQE
+767 
-775 KTKCQTLVETTQ
+775 
-787 PLDGAYIPQCEE
+787 
-799 DGSFKT
+799 
-805 TQCHGSTGYCYCAH
+805 
-819 PTDGTLYDET
+819 
-829 AKRPWEEGEE
+829 
-839 HDCDTYW
+839 
-846 QTAGEEKTKCQ
+846 
-857 TLVETTEPLRGAY
+857 
-870 IPQCEEDGS
+870 
-879 FKTTQCHGSTGYCY
+879 
-893 CAHPTDGTLFRETGR
+893 
-908 RSWEGGMEHDCN
+908 
-920 TYWQTVGQEK
+920 
-930 TKCQTLVE
+930 
-938 TTDVVPGAYIPQ
+938 
-950 CEEDGS
+950 
-956 FKTTQCRGSTGYCY
+956 
-970 CTHPTDGT
+970 
-978 LYDETGKAQW
+978 
-988 EGGMEHDCNTYWQ
+988 
-1001 TVGQEKTKCQTLV
+1001 
-1014 ETTDVVPGAYI
+1014 
-1025 PQCEEDGSFKTTQ
+1025 
-1038 CHGSTGY
+1038 
-1045 CYCAHPTDGTL
+1045 
-1056 YDETGKAQWEGGMEH
+1056 
-1071 DCNTYWQ
+1071 
-1078 TVGQEKTKCQTLVET
+1078 
-1093 TEPIPGAYIPQCEED
+1093 
-1108 GSFKTTQCHGSSGY
+1108 
-1122 CYCAHPTDG
+1122 
-1131 TLYEETG
+1131 
-1138 MAPWEGGMQH
+1138 
-1148 DCNTYWQTVGQEKTK
+1148 GQEKTK

-1229 YWQRTVVPLTPPPP
+1229 YWQRTVVVPLTPPPL

-1250 PMIPVVPGARPDS
+1250 PVIPVVPVETGPETRP
-1263 GIGCRDDQFRCRESG
+1263 GCRDDQFRCKESG

-1378 CRDRSDEIGCSAPS
+1378 CRDRSDEIGCSSPS
-1392 VQTPPADLVQVE
+1392 VQTPPTDLVQAE
-1404 EGSTVTLTCE
+1404 EGSTVVLTCE

-1434 PPRVTQEYAGGRGT
+1434 PPRVTQEYSGGRGT

-1479 VLAIREPEGACSSP
+1479 VLAIREPEGACNSP

-1514 SQNCRSSDYYRFQL
+1514 SQNCRSSDFYRFQL

-1540 SDRSQSVDRSYIRA
+1540 RDRSQSVDRAYIRA
-1554 VPARNQFL
+1554 VPARNQFM

-1568 VPSGEYYWSL
+1568 VPSGVYYWSL

-1664 MMILQSVEAILI
+1664 MMILQNVEAILI

-1688 IQGIGMDTA
+1688 IQGIEMDTA
-1697 VEENTGQSRAVM
+1697 VEENTGLSRAVM

-1717 GYTGLSCERCETG
+1717 GYTGLSCERCDTG

-1735 GGRFLGSCVPVG
+1735 SGRFLGSCVPVG

-1758 TDCDQLTGE
+1758 SDCDQLTGE

-1793 GFPDACQACPCP
+1793 GFPDACQPCPCP

-1841 CSPGYVGNPTIPGD
+1841 CSPGYIGNPTIPGD

-1877 SMRPDPS
+1877 SILPDPL
-1884 DGRCHCREN
+1884 DGQCQCREN

-1916 CIRCFCMGVGQQ
+1916 CISCFCMGVSQQ

-1979 FQQLPQDVYYWL
+1979 FPQLPQDIYYWL

-2064 PDGEPATREHML
+2064 LDGEPATREHML

-2154 VPGGDAGTGGTGETG
+2154 VPGGDT
-2169 GTGPGQDCS
+2169 GTGPGTGPGAECN
-2178 CNNHAYGCDAS
+2178 CNNHAYGCDDS
-2189 GVCQNCQHNTEGP
+2189 GMCQNCQHNTEGP

-2279 SCRPVQENN
+2279 SCRPVQGGNGQGNVIKVPWNKYDGENN
-2288 CQCNDAGSFSA
+2288 CQCNDAGSFA
-2299 DCDANGQCNCKD
+2299 ATCDVNGQCNCKD
-2311 GMTGLRCDQCAQGYF
+2311 GTTGLRCDQCRPGYF

-2344 TDQCNSS
+2344 TDQCSSS
-2351 PYYRDQV
+2351 PYFRDQV

-2368 QNFALVNMAMTQR
+2368 QDFALVNMAMSR
-2381 ITTGFRVNPSS
+2381 RVTTGFRVNPSS

-2398 GFSQLGSDPYFWQ
+2398 GFSQLDSDPYFWQ

-2523 VSMDIAVPQNT
+2523 VSMDVAVPQNT

-2547 PPGYTG
+2547 PPGYMG

-2577 CDCNGHASIC
+2577 CDCNGHASTC

-2679 GGRCTQVGVGPGPGP
+2679 GGRCTQAGVGPGPGV
-2694 IGPGPGPGPVAP
+2694 GPGTGVGPGPSRYPTYGNVPERMTDEVGPGPGPVAP

-2745 DGRPLPQR
+2745 DGRPLPPR

-2786 AQSQAQLTVTAPTV
+2786 AQAQAQLTVTAPTV

-2865 GVYTCTGSNMY
+2865 GIYTCTGSNMY
-2876 SIAQDSAQLYVQAL
+2876 SIAQDSAQLQVQAL
-2890 SQSDVNPPEVKIEPR
+2890 SQSDVNPPEVRIEPR

-2913 PVQFRCIS
+2913 PVQFRCVT

-2931 TGGHRGVLNPAS
+2931 TGGHRGILNPTS
-2943 SFVDGVFSI
+2943 SFVNGVFSI

-2968 NSAGETSVRT
+2968 NSVGETSVRT

-2985 GAPEVTV
+2985 GAPEVSV

-3005 VLECSARGNPAPT
+3005 RLECSARGNPTPT

-3031 VVESNGVLTI
+3031 SVESNGVLTI

-3049 GHYVCTGSNSVG
+3049 GHYVCTASNNIG
-3061 TEQKRVELR
+3061 TEQKRLELR
-3070 ISRLLQRP
+3070 ITRLLQRP

-3090 QVSQPNLLTATLGQT
+3090 QVLQPNLLTATTGQT

-3124 HGGALAQNHQ
+3124 HGGALGQNHQ

-3144 VSSAD
+3144 VSSND

-3155 TVDNMA
+3155 TVDNIA

-3178 AVQIFPTANMDL
+3178 AVQIFPTPNMDL

-3209 TIVWSRAGNEEFTD
+3209 TISWSRAGNEQFTE
-3223 RIDVRDG
+3223 RTDVRDG
-3230 ILTIRDVTPAEQG
+3230 VLTIRDVTPAEQG

-3248 ANNDI
+3248 ANNTV

-3272 SPAGPVSVGLGDRLY
+3272 SPAGPVSVGLGERLY

-3304 SGQPTTRARVEGGDT
+3304 DGQRTRARVEGGDT

-3324 LEIDRVSVEDS
+3324 LEIDRVTVEDS

-3359 ARVGPDEVPVVTITP
+3359 SPMRPDEIPVVTITP

-3394 PPPRLRWQKIRG
+3394 PPPRLRWQKIG
-3406 AQPPRYQVQQGTL
+3406 GSQPPRYQVQQGTL

-3533 TNIIVTAEPTIKTI
+3533 TNIIVTAQPTIKTI

-3564 AAAGFPVPSIQ
+3564 AAAGFPVPRIQ
-3575 WFKEGGTLPEQ
+3575 WRKEGEPLPEQ

-3592 ILRIPNLK
+3592 VLRIPNLK
-3600 PEDAGTYICAASN
+3600 PEDAGTYVCVASN
-3613 NLGSTEEKA
+3613 ELGTTEEKA
-3622 TLRVTGGVTVEPPAV
+3622 TLSVAGGEEAPPAV

-3652 RVEFDCSASGQPRP
+3652 RVEFDCAASGEPRP

-3671 KIDGRLPDNAEV
+3671 KVDGRLPSNAEV
-3683 RDGVLTIPAV
+3683 RDGILTIPAV
-3693 RPGDEGRYQCQ
+3693 RPGDEGRYKCK
-3704 ATNQFGSENQEVTLS
+3704 ASNRFGASEQEVTLS

-3763 LPDDHMIDNGVL
+3763 LPDDHIIDNGVL

-3788 ICSARN
+3788 ICSATN
-3794 DEGAAEFRAILNV
+3794 DEGTAEFRAILNV

-3911 VDGLPAVNGT
+3911 VDGLPAANGT

-3942 YAAISTASGLKSGFI
+3942 YAAIATASGLKSGFI

-3965 SAASV
+3965 SGASV

-4065 VIVEPAFSGNSFI
+4065 VIVEPAFSGTSFI

-4110 QRLSGSG
+4110 QRLAGSG

-4145 KNVSMDTW
+4145 KNVSLDTW

-4174 TKGQSPGNTQGV
+4174 TKGQSPGSTQGV

-4196 MESFDDLPDRVGV
+4196 MENFDDLPDRVGV
-4209 SKGLFGCIASV
+4209 NKGLFGCIASV
-4220 QVNSISLDLVNAV
+4220 EVNSISLDLVNAV

-4305 CMCPLGYKGKDCEE
+4305 CMCPLGFKGKDCEE

-4324 DFTAAFDR
+4324 DYTAAFDR
-4332 DGYIEMPNKIMGR
+4332 DGYIELPNKIMGR
-4345 GFWSEPEYIEFHFR
+4345 GYWAEPEYIEFHFR

-4400 SGEANIQSEER
+4400 SGQANIQSEQR

-4425 GQNGELTID
+4425 GQNGELTVD

-4460 MPDITKHTGDKYRTG
+4460 MPDIVKHTGDKYQTG

-4500 SNVLPCPTQPPPLQE
+4500 SNVLPCPAQPPPLQE

>member
-1 MMASCLAVVGPCRAA
+1 MMASCPAAVGPCRAV
-16 LILLLITPILA
+16 LLLLPLLISPVLA
-27 QENNFLLTEV
+27 QENNLLLTEV
-37 ERRGDGKQGEE
+37 ERRGDGNQVDE

-61 FNETERV
+61 FNNTERV

-88 LDLVGST
+88 IDLVGST
-95 DLPQKETTDGDH
+95 ELTDLPQTETPDGDH

-113 SVEKELYSSTV
+113 SVV
-124 DSDGEEFPTK
+124 DSK

-139 TDGKELPTDFK
+139 TDEKELPTDSE
-150 NTELE
+150 NTERE
-155 GKEEFPTVVHTFARA
+155 GKDEFPTEVHTFARA

-177 DFTEKHM
+177 DFTEKHV
-184 DIPVIVSEDEAAT
+184 DVPVIISEDGT
-197 EGLEVPT
+197 MTGGLEVPT

-210 TDEFLELPTVDHRV
+210 TDEFLELPTVDHSVSHPRV
-224 FHPEMATEF
+224 ATEV
-233 RLYPTEGEHSEI
+233 RLYPTAGEHSEI
-245 PTEAKEMPTDE
+245 PTEAREMPTEEE

-265 FERPT
+265 FEGPT
-270 EEDLDLTTEEE
+270 EENLDLTTEE

-305 EQEPTTKQDTTTKR
+305 EQEWTTKEATTTKR

-333 DKVDEV
+333 NKVDEV
-339 EKQLNQTEIDLTG
+339 EKQLNQTEMDLTG

-372 DEIDISQPS
+372 DEIDITEPS
-381 NNRVPSSLDSMEFS
+381 DNRVPSSLDSMEFS
-395 DEPDLSESP
+395 DEPDLSDTP
-404 TIHLTPVRDA
+404 TVNHLTPIRDA

-426 EESGSGE
+426 GESGSGE
-433 IPPWEIPEV
+433 IPPWEIPNPEV
-442 PSGPYPISPTYRPEP
+442 PAGPYPIPPTYRPEP
-457 PQGLQYYR
+457 PQGIQYYR
-465 VKINFTTSI
+465 VKINFTKSI

-487 HQQLSAA
+487 HQTLSSA
-494 IQYAIDRLYFGI
+494 IQYAIDRLYYGI

-512 TVVQYRLFGESVF
+512 TVVQYSREQSPGLFGESVF
-525 VTLDLATLGN
+525 VTLDLGSLGN

-555 FYAVDSEGF
+555 YYAVDSEGF
-564 EFYPVKAGP
+564 EFYPVRAGP
-573 GGGTQAPPPA
+573 GGTQPPPPA
-583 CEDNDFRCDTGECIP
+583 CEDDDFRCDTGECIP

-603 DAIAHCRDESDES
+603 NGIAHCRDESDES

-623 CQMLLETTDVVPG
+623 CQTLVETTEPIPG

-671 EETGKRPWE
+671 EETGRRSWE
-680 EGEEHDCDTYW
+680 EGEEHDCNIYW
-691 QTAGREKVNCQTLV
+691 QTAG
-705 EIRDV
+705 
-710 APGAYIPQCE
+710 G
-720 EDGSYKTTQ
+720 
-729 CYGSTGYCYCAH
+729 
-741 PIDGIL
+741 
-747 YLETGIRLVEGRSI
+747 
-761 PHNCDT
+761 
-767 YWQTAGQE
+767 
-775 KTKCQTLVETTQ
+775 
-787 PLDGAYIPQCEE
+787 
-799 DGSFKT
+799 
-805 TQCHGSTGYCYCAH
+805 
-819 PTDGTLYDET
+819 
-829 AKRPWEEGEE
+829 
-839 HDCDTYW
+839 
-846 QTAGEEKTKCQ
+846 
-857 TLVETTEPLRGAY
+857 
-870 IPQCEEDGS
+870 
-879 FKTTQCHGSTGYCY
+879 
-893 CAHPTDGTLFRETGR
+893 
-908 RSWEGGMEHDCN
+908 
-920 TYWQTVGQEK
+920 
-930 TKCQTLVE
+930 
-938 TTDVVPGAYIPQ
+938 
-950 CEEDGS
+950 
-956 FKTTQCRGSTGYCY
+956 
-970 CTHPTDGT
+970 
-978 LYDETGKAQW
+978 
-988 EGGMEHDCNTYWQ
+988 
-1001 TVGQEKTKCQTLV
+1001 
-1014 ETTDVVPGAYI
+1014 
-1025 PQCEEDGSFKTTQ
+1025 
-1038 CHGSTGY
+1038 
-1045 CYCAHPTDGTL
+1045 
-1056 YDETGKAQWEGGMEH
+1056 
-1071 DCNTYWQ
+1071 
-1078 TVGQEKTKCQTLVET
+1078 
-1093 TEPIPGAYIPQCEED
+1093 
-1108 GSFKTTQCHGSSGY
+1108 
-1122 CYCAHPTDG
+1122 
-1131 TLYEETG
+1131 
-1138 MAPWEGGMQH
+1138 
-1148 DCNTYWQTVGQEKTK
+1148 EKTK

-1204 PTDGTLFRETGRR
+1204 PTDGTLYEETGIRL
-1217 SWEGGMEHDCNT
+1217 WEGRSIPHNCDT
-1229 YWQRTVVPLTPPPP
+1229 YWQTAVVVPLTPPPL

-1250 PMIPVVPGARPDS
+1250 PVIPVVPVETGPETRP
-1263 GIGCRDDQFRCRESG
+1263 GCRDDQFRCKESG

-1378 CRDRSDEIGCSAPS
+1378 CRDRSDEIGCSSPS
-1392 VQTPPADLVQVE
+1392 VQTPPTDLVQAE
-1404 EGSTVTLTCE
+1404 EGSTVVLTCE

-1434 PPRVTQEYAGGRGT
+1434 PPRVTQEYSGGRGT

-1479 VLAIREPEGACSSP
+1479 VLAIREPEGACNSP

-1514 SQNCRSSDYYRFQL
+1514 SQNCRSSDFYRFQL

-1540 SDRSQSVDRSYIRA
+1540 RDRSQSVDRAYIRA
-1554 VPARNQFL
+1554 VPARNQFM

-1568 VPSGEYYWSL
+1568 VPSGVYYWSL

-1664 MMILQSVEAILI
+1664 MMILQNVEAILI

-1688 IQGIGMDTA
+1688 IQGIEMDTA
-1697 VEENTGQSRAVM
+1697 VEENTGLSRAVM

-1717 GYTGLSCERCETG
+1717 GYTGLSCERCDTG

-1735 GGRFLGSCVPVG
+1735 SGRFLGSCVPVG

-1758 TDCDQLTGE
+1758 SDCDQLTGE

-1793 GFPDACQACPCP
+1793 GFPDACQPCPCP

-1841 CSPGYVGNPTIPGD
+1841 CSPGYIGNPTIPGD

-1877 SMRPDPS
+1877 SILPDPL
-1884 DGRCHCREN
+1884 DGQCQCREN

-1916 CIRCFCMGVGQQ
+1916 CISCFCMGVSQQ

-1979 FQQLPQDVYYWL
+1979 FPQLPQDIYYWL

-2064 PDGEPATREHML
+2064 LDGEPATREHML

-2154 VPGGDAGTGGTGETG
+2154 VPGGDT
-2169 GTGPGQDCS
+2169 GTGPGTGPGAECN
-2178 CNNHAYGCDAS
+2178 CNNHAYGCDDS
-2189 GVCQNCQHNTEGP
+2189 GMCQNCQHNTEGP

-2279 SCRPVQENN
+2279 SCRPVQGGNGQGNVIKVPWNKYDGENN
-2288 CQCNDAGSFSA
+2288 CQCNDAGSFA
-2299 DCDANGQCNCKD
+2299 ATCDVNGQCNCKD
-2311 GMTGLRCDQCAQGYF
+2311 GTTGLRCDQCRPGYF

-2344 TDQCNSS
+2344 TDQCSSS
-2351 PYYRDQV
+2351 PYFRDQV

-2368 QNFALVNMAMTQR
+2368 QDFALVNMAMSR
-2381 ITTGFRVNPSS
+2381 RVTTGFRVNPSS

-2398 GFSQLGSDPYFWQ
+2398 GFSQLDSDPYFWQ

-2523 VSMDIAVPQNT
+2523 VSMDVAVPQNT

-2547 PPGYTG
+2547 PPGYMG

-2577 CDCNGHASIC
+2577 CDCNGHASTC

-2679 GGRCTQVGVGPGPGP
+2679 GGRCTQAGVGPGPGV
-2694 IGPGPGPGPVAP
+2694 GPGTGVGPGPSRYPTYGNVPERMTDEVGPGPGPVAP

-2745 DGRPLPQR
+2745 DGRPLPPR

-2786 AQSQAQLTVTAPTV
+2786 AQAQAQLTVTAPTV

-2865 GVYTCTGSNMY
+2865 GIYTCTGSNMY
-2876 SIAQDSAQLYVQAL
+2876 SIAQDSAQLQVQAL
-2890 SQSDVNPPEVKIEPR
+2890 SQSDVNPPEVRIEPR

-2913 PVQFRCIS
+2913 PVQFRCVT

-2931 TGGHRGVLNPAS
+2931 TGGHRGILNPTS
-2943 SFVDGVFSI
+2943 SFVNGVFSI

-2968 NSAGETSVRT
+2968 NSVGETSVRT

-2985 GAPEVTV
+2985 GAPEVSV

-3005 VLECSARGNPAPT
+3005 RLECSARGNPTPT

-3031 VVESNGVLTI
+3031 SVESNGVLTI

-3049 GHYVCTGSNSVG
+3049 GHYVCTASNNIG
-3061 TEQKRVELR
+3061 TEQKRLELR
-3070 ISRLLQRP
+3070 ITRLLQRP

-3090 QVSQPNLLTATLGQT
+3090 QVLQPNLLTATTGQT

-3124 HGGALAQNHQ
+3124 HGGALGQNHQ

-3144 VSSAD
+3144 VSSND

-3155 TVDNMA
+3155 TVDNIA

-3178 AVQIFPTANMDL
+3178 AVQIFPTPNMDL

-3209 TIVWSRAGNEEFTD
+3209 TISWSRAGNEQFTE
-3223 RIDVRDG
+3223 RTDVRDG
-3230 ILTIRDVTPAEQG
+3230 VLTIRDVTPAEQG

-3248 ANNDI
+3248 ANNTV

-3272 SPAGPVSVGLGDRLY
+3272 SPAGPVSVGLGERLY

-3304 SGQPTTRARVEGGDT
+3304 DGQRTRARVEGGDT

-3324 LEIDRVSVEDS
+3324 LEIDRVTVEDS

-3359 ARVGPDEVPVVTITP
+3359 SPMRPDEIPVVTITP

-3394 PPPRLRWQKIRG
+3394 PPPRLRWQKIG
-3406 AQPPRYQVQQGTL
+3406 GSQPPRYQVQQGTL

-3533 TNIIVTAEPTIKTI
+3533 TNIIVTAQPTIKTI

-3564 AAAGFPVPSIQ
+3564 AAAGFPVPRIQ
-3575 WFKEGGTLPEQ
+3575 WRKEGEPLPEQ

-3592 ILRIPNLK
+3592 VLRIPNLK
-3600 PEDAGTYICAASN
+3600 PEDAGTYVCVASN
-3613 NLGSTEEKA
+3613 ELGTTEEKA
-3622 TLRVTGGVTVEPPAV
+3622 TLSVAGGEEAPPAV

-3652 RVEFDCSASGQPRP
+3652 RVEFDCAASGEPRP

-3671 KIDGRLPDNAEV
+3671 KVDGRLPSNAEV
-3683 RDGVLTIPAV
+3683 RDGILTIPAV
-3693 RPGDEGRYQCQ
+3693 RPGDEGRYKCK
-3704 ATNQFGSENQEVTLS
+3704 ASNRFGASEQEVTLS

-3763 LPDDHMIDNGVL
+3763 LPDDHIIDNGVL

-3788 ICSARN
+3788 ICSATN
-3794 DEGAAEFRAILNV
+3794 DEGTAEFRAILNV

-3911 VDGLPAVNGT
+3911 VDGLPAANGT

-3942 YAAISTASGLKSGFI
+3942 YAAIATASGLKSGFI

-3965 SAASV
+3965 SGASV

-4065 VIVEPAFSGNSFI
+4065 VIVEPAFSGTSFI

-4110 QRLSGSG
+4110 QRLAGSG

-4145 KNVSMDTW
+4145 KNVSLDTW

-4174 TKGQSPGNTQGV
+4174 TKGQSPGSTQGV

-4196 MESFDDLPDRVGV
+4196 MENFDDLPDRVGV
-4209 SKGLFGCIASV
+4209 NKGLFGCIASV
-4220 QVNSISLDLVNAV
+4220 EVNSISLDLVNAV

-4305 CMCPLGYKGKDCEE
+4305 CMCPLGFKGKDCEE

-4324 DFTAAFDR
+4324 DYTAAFDR
-4332 DGYIEMPNKIMGR
+4332 DGYIELPNKIMGR
-4345 GFWSEPEYIEFHFR
+4345 GYWAEPEYIEFHFR

-4400 SGEANIQSEER
+4400 SGQANIQSEQR

-4425 GQNGELTID
+4425 GQNGELTVD

-4460 MPDITKHTGDKYRTG
+4460 MPDIVKHTGDKYQTG

-4500 SNVLPCPTQPPPLQE
+4500 SNVLPCPAQPPPLQE

>member
-1 MMASCLAVVGPCRAA
+1 MMASCPAAVGPCRAV
-16 LILLLITPILA
+16 LLLLPLLISPVLA
-27 QENNFLLTEV
+27 QENNLLLTEV
-37 ERRGDGKQGEE
+37 ERRGDGNQVDE

-61 FNETERV
+61 FNNTERV

-88 LDLVGST
+88 IDLVGST
-95 DLPQKETTDGDH
+95 ELTDLPQTETPDGDH

-113 SVEKELYSSTV
+113 SVV
-124 DSDGEEFPTK
+124 DSK

-139 TDGKELPTDFK
+139 TDEKELPTDSE
-150 NTELE
+150 NTERE
-155 GKEEFPTVVHTFARA
+155 GKDEFPTEVHTFARA

-177 DFTEKHM
+177 DFTEKHV
-184 DIPVIVSEDEAAT
+184 DVPVIISEDGT
-197 EGLEVPT
+197 MTGGLEVPT

-210 TDEFLELPTVDHRV
+210 TDEFLELPTVDHSVSHPRV
-224 FHPEMATEF
+224 ATEV
-233 RLYPTEGEHSEI
+233 RLYPTAGEHSEI
-245 PTEAKEMPTDE
+245 PTEAREMPTEEE

-265 FERPT
+265 FEGPT
-270 EEDLDLTTEEE
+270 EENLDLTTEE

-305 EQEPTTKQDTTTKR
+305 EQEWTTKEATTTKR

-333 DKVDEV
+333 NKVDEV
-339 EKQLNQTEIDLTG
+339 EKQLNQTEMDLTG

-372 DEIDISQPS
+372 DEIDITEPS
-381 NNRVPSSLDSMEFS
+381 DNRVPSSLDSMEFS
-395 DEPDLSESP
+395 DEPDLSDTP
-404 TIHLTPVRDA
+404 TVNHLTPIRDA

-426 EESGSGE
+426 GESGSGE
-433 IPPWEIPEV
+433 IPPWEIPNPEV
-442 PSGPYPISPTYRPEP
+442 PAGPYPIPPTYRPEP
-457 PQGLQYYR
+457 PQGIQYYR
-465 VKINFTTSI
+465 VKINFTKSI

-487 HQQLSAA
+487 HQTLSSA
-494 IQYAIDRLYFGI
+494 IQYAIDRLYYGI

-512 TVVQYRLFGESVF
+512 TVVQYSREQSPGLFGESVF
-525 VTLDLATLGN
+525 VTLDLGSLGN

-555 FYAVDSEGF
+555 YYAVDSEGF
-564 EFYPVKAGP
+564 EFYPVRAGP
-573 GGGTQAPPPA
+573 GGTQPPPPA
-583 CEDNDFRCDTGECIP
+583 CEDDDFRCDTGECIP

-603 DAIAHCRDESDES
+603 NGIAHCRDESDES

-623 CQMLLETTDVVPG
+623 CQTLVETTEPIPGAYIPQCEEDGSFKTTQCHGSTGYCYCAHPTDGTLYEETGRRSWEEGEEHDCNIYWQTAGGEKTKCQTLVETTEPIPGAYIPQCEEDGSFKTTQCHGSTGYCYCAHPTDGTLYEETGIRLWEGRSIPHNCDTYWQTAGEVKTKCQTLVETTEPIPG

-680 EGEEHDCDTYW
+680 EGEEHDC
-691 QTAGREKVNCQTLV
+691 N
-705 EIRDV
+705 
-710 APGAYIPQCE
+710 
-720 EDGSYKTTQ
+720 S
-729 CYGSTGYCYCAH
+729 
-741 PIDGIL
+741 
-747 YLETGIRLVEGRSI
+747 
-761 PHNCDT
+761 

-775 KTKCQTLVETTQ
+775 KTKCQTLVETTDPIPGAYIPQ
-787 PLDGAYIPQCEE
+787 CEEDGSFKTTQCHGSTGYCYCAHPTDGTLYEETGKAQWEGGMEHDCDTYWQTVGQVKTKCQTLVETTEPIPGAYIPQCEE

-829 AKRPWEEGEE
+829 GKAQWEGGME
-839 HDCDTYW
+839 HNCDTYW
-846 QTAGEEKTKCQ
+846 QTVGQVKTKCQ
-857 TLVETTEPLRGAY
+857 TLVETTEP
-870 IPQCEEDGS
+870 I
-879 FKTTQCHGSTGYCY
+879 
-893 CAHPTDGTLFRETGR
+893 
-908 RSWEGGMEHDCN
+908 
-920 TYWQTVGQEK
+920 
-930 TKCQTLVE
+930 
-938 TTDVVPGAYIPQ
+938 
-950 CEEDGS
+950 
-956 FKTTQCRGSTGYCY
+956 
-970 CTHPTDGT
+970 
-978 LYDETGKAQW
+978 
-988 EGGMEHDCNTYWQ
+988 
-1001 TVGQEKTKCQTLV
+1001 
-1014 ETTDVVPGAYI
+1014 PGAYI

-1071 DCNTYWQ
+1071 DCDTYWQ
-1078 TVGQEKTKCQTLVET
+1078 TVGQVKTKCQTLVET
-1093 TEPIPGAYIPQCEED
+1093 IDPIPGAYIPQCEED
-1108 GSFKTTQCHGSSGY
+1108 GSFKTTQCHGSTGY

-1131 TLYEETG
+1131 TLYDETG
-1138 MAPWEGGMQH
+1138 KAQWEGVVEY
-1148 DCNTYWQTVGQEKTK
+1148 DCDTYWQTVGQEKTK

-1229 YWQRTVVPLTPPPP
+1229 YWQRTVVVPLTPPPL

-1250 PMIPVVPGARPDS
+1250 PVIPVVPVETGPETRP
-1263 GIGCRDDQFRCRESG
+1263 GCRDDQFRCKESG

-1378 CRDRSDEIGCSAPS
+1378 CRDRSDEIGCSSPS
-1392 VQTPPADLVQVE
+1392 VQTPPTDLVQAE
-1404 EGSTVTLTCE
+1404 EGSTVVLTCE

-1434 PPRVTQEYAGGRGT
+1434 PPRVTQEYSGGRGT

-1479 VLAIREPEGACSSP
+1479 VLAIREPEGACNSP

-1514 SQNCRSSDYYRFQL
+1514 SQNCRSSDFYRFQL

-1540 SDRSQSVDRSYIRA
+1540 RDRSQSVDRAYIRA
-1554 VPARNQFL
+1554 VPARNQFM

-1568 VPSGEYYWSL
+1568 VPSGVYYWSL

-1664 MMILQSVEAILI
+1664 MMILQNVEAILI

-1688 IQGIGMDTA
+1688 IQGIEMDTA
-1697 VEENTGQSRAVM
+1697 VEENTGLSRAVM

-1717 GYTGLSCERCETG
+1717 GYTGLSCERCDTG

-1735 GGRFLGSCVPVG
+1735 SGRFLGSCVPVG

-1758 TDCDQLTGE
+1758 SDCDQLTGE

-1793 GFPDACQACPCP
+1793 GFPDACQPCPCP

-1819 DSDGQPTCDACP
+1819 DSDG
-1831 PGYTGRRCER
+1831 
-1841 CSPGYVGNPTIPGD
+1841 
-1855 YCKRDNVVGPIT
+1855 
-1867 PVVDRCDARG
+1867 
-1877 SMRPDPS
+1877 
-1884 DGRCHCREN
+1884 
-1893 VQGPECDVCKPNTFH
+1893 
-1908 LSDTNSGG
+1908 
-1916 CIRCFCMGVGQQ
+1916 
-1928 CTSTSWGRFQVRAK
+1928 
-1942 FETAS
+1942 
-1947 TQDFQL
+1947 
-1953 MNKDQTRIVD
+1953 
-1963 QGLTVNP
+1963 
-1970 VTRSLVYRQ
+1970 
-1979 FQQLPQDVYYWL
+1979 
-1991 LPESFLGNKLTSY
+1991 
-2004 GGVLRYTLSYQP
+2004 
-2016 APGAA
+2016 
-2021 PVVDFDAQLSG
+2021 
-2032 NSILLT
+2032 
-2038 FRHEQQAVANIPRPF
+2038 
-2053 IITFQEQYWRR
+2053 
-2064 PDGEPATREHML
+2064 
-2076 MALANVDALMIRATY
+2076 
-2091 ATAMMESSISD
+2091 
-2102 VSLDIAEDRATGQGP
+2102 
-2117 ALHVE
+2117 
-2122 QCVCPP
+2122 
-2128 GYAGLSCEECAPGY
+2128 
-2142 GRNGEGLYLGMC
+2142 
-2154 VPGGDAGTGGTGETG
+2154 
-2169 GTGPGQDCS
+2169 
-2178 CNNHAYGCDAS
+2178 
-2189 GVCQNCQHNTEGP
+2189 
-2202 NCDRCRPGFYGDPTR
+2202 
-2217 GNADDCL
+2217 
-2224 ECPCPL
+2224 
-2230 SIPSNQFS
+2230 
-2238 PTCFLDIDRQP
+2238 QP

-2288 CQCNDAGSFSA
+2288 CQCNDAGSFA
-2299 DCDANGQCNCKD
+2299 ATCDVNGQCNCKD
-2311 GMTGLRCDQCAQGYF
+2311 GTTGLRCDQCRPGYF

-2344 TDQCNSS
+2344 TDQCSSS
-2351 PYYRDQV
+2351 PYFRDQV

-2368 QNFALVNMAMTQR
+2368 QDFALVNMAMSR
-2381 ITTGFRVNPSS
+2381 RVTTGFRVNPSS

-2398 GFSQLGSDPYFWQ
+2398 GFSQLDSDPYFWQ

-2523 VSMDIAVPQNT
+2523 VSMDVAVPQNT

-2547 PPGYTG
+2547 PPGYMG

-2577 CDCNGHASIC
+2577 CDCNGHASTC

-2679 GGRCTQVGVGPGPGP
+2679 GGRCTQAGVGPGPGV
-2694 IGPGPGPGPVAP
+2694 GPGTGVGPGPSRYPTYGNVPERMTDEVGPGPGPVAP

-2745 DGRPLPQR
+2745 DGRPLPPR

-2786 AQSQAQLTVTAPTV
+2786 AQAQAQLTVTAPTV

-2865 GVYTCTGSNMY
+2865 GIYTCTGSNMY
-2876 SIAQDSAQLYVQAL
+2876 SIAQDSAQLQVQAL
-2890 SQSDVNPPEVKIEPR
+2890 SQSDVNPPEVRIEPR

-2913 PVQFRCIS
+2913 PVQFRCVT

-2931 TGGHRGVLNPAS
+2931 TGGHRGILNPTS
-2943 SFVDGVFSI
+2943 SFVNGVFSI

-2968 NSAGETSVRT
+2968 NSVGETSVRT

-2985 GAPEVTV
+2985 GAPEVSV

-3005 VLECSARGNPAPT
+3005 RLECSARGNPTPT

-3031 VVESNGVLTI
+3031 SVESNGVLTI

-3049 GHYVCTGSNSVG
+3049 GHYVCTASNNIG
-3061 TEQKRVELR
+3061 TEQKRLELR
-3070 ISRLLQRP
+3070 ITRLLQRP

-3090 QVSQPNLLTATLGQT
+3090 QVLQPNLLTATTGQT

-3124 HGGALAQNHQ
+3124 HGGALGQNHQ

-3144 VSSAD
+3144 VSSND

-3155 TVDNMA
+3155 TVDNIA

-3178 AVQIFPTANMDL
+3178 AVQIFPTPNMDL

-3209 TIVWSRAGNEEFTD
+3209 TISWSRAGNEQFTE
-3223 RIDVRDG
+3223 RTDVRDG
-3230 ILTIRDVTPAEQG
+3230 VLTIRDVTPAEQG

-3248 ANNDI
+3248 ANNTV

-3272 SPAGPVSVGLGDRLY
+3272 SPAGPVSVGLGERLY

-3304 SGQPTTRARVEGGDT
+3304 DGQRTRARVEGGDT

-3324 LEIDRVSVEDS
+3324 LEIDRVTVEDS

-3359 ARVGPDEVPVVTITP
+3359 SPMRPDEIPVVTITP

-3394 PPPRLRWQKIRG
+3394 PPPRLRWQKIG
-3406 AQPPRYQVQQGTL
+3406 GSQPPRYQVQQGTL

-3533 TNIIVTAEPTIKTI
+3533 TNIIVTAQPTIKTI

-3564 AAAGFPVPSIQ
+3564 AAAGFPVPRIQ
-3575 WFKEGGTLPEQ
+3575 WRKEGEPLPEQ

-3592 ILRIPNLK
+3592 VLRIPNLK
-3600 PEDAGTYICAASN
+3600 PEDAGTYVCVASN
-3613 NLGSTEEKA
+3613 ELGTTEEKA
-3622 TLRVTGGVTVEPPAV
+3622 TLSVAGGEEAPPAV

-3652 RVEFDCSASGQPRP
+3652 RVEFDCAASGEPRP

-3671 KIDGRLPDNAEV
+3671 KVDGRLPSNAEV
-3683 RDGVLTIPAV
+3683 RDGILTIPAV
-3693 RPGDEGRYQCQ
+3693 RPGDEGRYKCK
-3704 ATNQFGSENQEVTLS
+3704 ASNRFGASEQEVTLS

-3763 LPDDHMIDNGVL
+3763 LPDDHIIDNGVL

-3788 ICSARN
+3788 ICSATN
-3794 DEGAAEFRAILNV
+3794 DEGTAEFRAILNV

-3911 VDGLPAVNGT
+3911 VDGLPAANGT

-3942 YAAISTASGLKSGFI
+3942 YAAIATASGLKSGFI

-3965 SAASV
+3965 SGASV

-4065 VIVEPAFSGNSFI
+4065 VIVEPAFSGTSFI

-4110 QRLSGSG
+4110 QRLAGSG

-4145 KNVSMDTW
+4145 KNVSLDTW

-4174 TKGQSPGNTQGV
+4174 TKGQSPGSTQGV

-4196 MESFDDLPDRVGV
+4196 MENFDDLPDRVGV
-4209 SKGLFGCIASV
+4209 NKGLFGCIASV
-4220 QVNSISLDLVNAV
+4220 EVNSISLDLVNAV

-4305 CMCPLGYKGKDCEE
+4305 CMCPLGFKGKDCEE

-4324 DFTAAFDR
+4324 DYTAAFDR
-4332 DGYIEMPNKIMGR
+4332 DGYIELPNKIMGR
-4345 GFWSEPEYIEFHFR
+4345 GYWAEPEYIEFHFR

-4400 SGEANIQSEER
+4400 SGQANIQSEQR

-4425 GQNGELTID
+4425 GQNGELTVD

-4460 MPDITKHTGDKYRTG
+4460 MPDIVKHTGDKYQTG

-4500 SNVLPCPTQPPPLQE
+4500 SNVLPCPAQPPPLQE